1 MAVNATPQDITCFG
15 LSNGSIAPTVTG
27 GTPTYTYAWV
37 ASGGGVL
44 NLSPTV
50 LTQTGLVPGDYELTV
65 TDGSGCEIVET
76 WTIDEAPP
84 ALVMNL
90 TPTDPLCYN
99 GTDGSILVTVNGG
112 TPNYTLTGAL
122 PLTTQT
128 ITPTGPGTN
137 THLYSSL
144 GSGSY
149 TVTVTDA
156 NGCTQQQ
163 TQVLNNPVLLSVTAT
178 TTPPSCNGNSNGTI
192 VLTATGGTGTLTYS
206 TVPATGS
213 GTALSGTPLT
223 ISNVSAGTYQVVVV
237 DGSGCQ
243 ATVNVVVSEPTPLVI
258 TETTTQISCNGA
270 NDGGISI
277 VPSGGTPG
285 AGGYTYGWTSTPPGY
300 SSSSGSISGLAPG
313 TYVLVMTD
321 GNGCTATETY
331 TITEPPVLDLQALIT
346 DGINC
351 FGQTGEITA
360 TVTGGTANYTLTGI
374 GGNQALTAANPSHVY
389 TGLTAGT
396 YTITVTDSKGCTD
409 VQTVVLTQPNL
420 LTLSASSPG
429 ILCNGGTASV
439 TLTPSGGTPSYVY
452 SGSST
457 LGLVHGTYSYT
468 VTDAGGCTANTTIT
482 ITEPSALVVTAV
494 VGTPIPCSGGQGTV
508 IVSAVGGTPVYSG
521 IGTFTVSAGTHTFT
535 VTDQNGCT
543 NSATI
548 TVNQPNPLVATA
560 SIVTQILCYGG
571 LGVIE
576 VIASGG
582 TPSYTGTGN
591 FNVSEGTY
599 TYTIT
604 DANNCTAQDVITIT
618 EPTPIVVTPVLT
630 APILC
635 NGGTGSVTVSATGG
649 TPSYASGI
657 GVFPVTAGPSQVFTV
672 VDANGCTGSATLT
685 ITQPDLLTAT
695 AVINAPISCNG
706 GTTTITVSANGGT
719 PNYSGTGTFT
729 VSAGPYSYTV
739 TDANGC
745 QVTVTGTVV
754 QPSPLA
760 VNATPQDITCFGLNN
775 GSIAP
780 AVSGGTPGYTFV
792 WTGTDFLGNPISF
805 GDNTLQNQFGLGA
818 GSYSVQVT
826 DLNGCVL
833 NSITWNI
840 TDPLS
845 SPTIQNINTQ
855 PINCFG
861 GNTGSIS
868 FIANGGTPGYNVELD
883 NVLLGN
889 IPNAG
894 GIFNIPNL
902 TAGNYTLE
910 IIDNNGCVS
919 SQAITLIQ
927 PNTALSVVND
937 SVHNVTC
944 NGLNTGAIF
953 NTVTGGTAP
962 YSYFW
967 SVVGGVG
974 GPIPPGQ
981 VAAQDPQGIPDGYYQ
996 VTVTDVY
1003 GCDTSLIVQIIEPDQ
1018 ITIGWQD
1025 SGPLCD
1031 GNSLGFI
1038 NLQILGGT
1046 QNANAPIYNTSWQ
1059 WAPLQNPGINCSATN
1074 IPNNTFSPSSL
1085 TCGIYTVTVTDANGC
1100 TAQYTDSIII
1110 TPTPFQANFTSTNIQ
1125 CFGQTNGSI
1134 SVTPTTGTAPFDVVI
1149 TPGVGPAINPPG
1161 AEIFAVNNSYSANNL
1176 APGTYLVTI
1185 TDNNGCQD
1193 IETVTITAPQSPIT
1207 ASISPVNVSCF
1218 GGNNGSFS
1226 VAILGGT
1233 GPFSLNVDPAGVIPA
1248 FTTSPPSVSGL
1259 TANSYSV
1266 TVLDVNQCASN
1277 PVTVVINQPAPITAI
1292 ITGTPI
1298 NCFGD
1303 CSAGI
1308 SAAVS
1313 GGTIPYTYQWTS
1325 GANSWNTPNINNLC
1339 AGNYQFSMTDANG
1352 CPYNSS
1358 YNITQPPSSLVVNIL
1373 DTVDVSCYG
1382 ANDGE
1387 IIIAINGG
1395 TANYTVT
1402 LGAASQTIDP
1412 NLDNTATFSNLSP
1425 GVYVLT
1431 VTDALG
1437 CVETINFDVDTPPAL
1452 TLNVVPTNILCAG
1465 QNTGA
1470 LLITANGGEPSLSYV
1485 ITGPTPSSGFY
1496 PPPANPIPSLSAG
1509 SYTVVVTDANGCS
1522 ITVSTN
1528 ITVPNPIQ
1536 IVEQVIPVNCHG
1548 QATGQ
1553 IIPTVTGG
1561 AGGYTYSWVASYGG
1575 VLTAGAS
1582 AASQLNIPAGTYQFT
1597 VTDAN
1602 NCQLT
1607 ETYVVTEP
1615 QFPLSASIVQ
1625 PITHV
1630 NCANAGNGQITIAIS
1645 GGTPTYTVN
1654 GGAPVIGNTAIFPN
1668 LSGGSYSFTVTDING
1683 CQVQLN
1689 QLITEPAPLTL
1700 GISSTNVLCF
1710 GASTGALEFT
1720 TSGGTAPI
1728 NYNIVGPPNSS
1739 GTIPSSSLTT
1749 TQVGTPAAGILPAGN
1764 YAVNIIDANGC
1775 TNTISTTITQPQPI
1789 VVQGTVTPILCFGQG
1804 AGAISTTTSGG
1815 VPPYTYLWSNSNPTP
1830 NITGVPAGPYTLT
1843 VTDANGCTNIQNFA
1857 INQPIS
1863 ALSMNLTTPV
1873 NISCNGAND
1882 GSVQVT
1888 ASGGTAGYQVT
1899 YQRTTPPGP
1908 LVSPAGVEIP
1918 LSGGSYT
1925 VNNLS
1930 AGNYTL
1936 TVVDANGCSTQNT
1949 FTITEPPAFG
1959 ATVSAN
1965 TILCNPGNTGV
1976 LTITTPPGSYPVT
1989 YVINGPGGPY
1999 SGNINTSPFYYPN
2012 PLGNPGLPGGS
2023 YTIDLTYNNGLCTQQ
2038 LSATINQPANPITVI
2053 PTITNVPCAGVNS
2066 GSICLNVTGGT
2077 GPYSY
2082 AWSIPGN
2089 TSCQNNLA
2097 PGTYNVTVT
2106 DANNC
2111 PLPNTFTISG
2121 PVSPLVADSSFTNVL
2136 CWSESTGTITITANG
2151 GSPSYTLTSA
2161 TLLPASTTINL
2172 TGGTYQY
2179 TNVAAG
2185 THTVLITDAN
2195 GCTDSETIT
2204 ITQPQNPV
2212 NVVNLTAT
2220 DVQCYGDMN
2229 GSIAF
2234 NVTGGTSPYTVVW
2247 SAIGLSAVCSVPAST
2262 VTNTGIISA
2271 TGLCQGSYSVNI
2283 TDLNGCPY
2291 SFAQSII
2298 APNLPLTA
2306 SATQTNIL
2314 CHGQCTGIA
2323 TTVPSGGTAPY
2334 QHSWSNGQTT
2344 PSITGLCIGDY
2355 YDTITDA
2362 NGCEI
2367 IVQFS
2372 ITAPAQPM
2380 VVTITDIDVDCF
2392 DNASG
2397 SITVSATGGTP
2408 GYNVS
2413 WTPGPPFPVAG
2424 LELANSGDLY
2434 IIPGL
2439 LAGTYSITVADLN
2452 NCPFTQ
2458 NVIISQPPALTYNVA
2473 SANVTCNGASNGSIN
2488 VTVNGGVLPYTY
2500 LWNSTAGA
2508 PCSIPINQANA
2519 TGLCPGIYDVLV
2531 TDANGCQINTGGTI
2545 TEPDLLVISV
2555 VNDTVYCLPGTG
2567 GSQAN
2572 VSGGTPSYT
2581 INWQNASGTN
2591 IGTGLSLGNL
2601 APGVYNAVVVDAN
2614 GCQNTA
2620 PFNIIG
2626 PAAPLTAVISHT
2638 NESCTNNNDGTIT
2651 IIPNGGTAPFVISG
2665 SPWNGSPNVAVSGG
2679 NAVSNNMVAGSYIYT
2694 ITDAYLCQITVSTTI
2709 TQPTYLQV
2717 ALQVTNVTCHNA
2729 NNGIIQI
2736 TPSGSVPNYTVTWIS
2751 GPNSGPCALPVT
2763 SIISAATSFNN
2774 LCPGVYVFSVTD
2786 ANGCDTTLSATIIEP
2801 QPLALITTANDD
2813 PCNDAICQGSA
2824 GVSVT
2829 GGTAPYTYLWTG
2841 GANTSSV
2848 GQLCVGAYSVT
2859 VTDANGCTQLAS
2871 VTINQPA
2878 QALSANVTT
2887 TDETCNGLGNGTIT
2901 VSPSGGT
2908 APYTILGITNP
2919 WGGAPSVNFAGGTS
2933 TWTAVS
2939 AGIYQVEITDANGC
2953 QIIVSGIVTE
2963 PTPLAVAVTP
2973 VDVTCF
2979 GANNGYV
2986 ELGITGATPSYT
2998 INWINGPNNGACI
3011 LPLNQNILAGPSPNY
3026 TSSGLCPGVYDVVIA
3041 DANGCDDTLSF
3052 TINQPPAIILTVDS
3066 VAVLCHGDS
3075 SGQASVLAI
3084 GGTPGYTYNWTNVIG
3099 NFVIP
3104 FPTNDTIGSPAHPN
3118 GIPIGTYQVT
3128 VTDANGC
3135 TAVETVNI
3143 NQPSTPLLALIDHT
3157 DELCFPVP
3165 NQASTGTIT
3174 IGANGGTGPYN
3185 IIWNNLVWT
3194 GPSTIVA
3201 QSMLPPNPISGQ
3213 TMTGVASNLAG
3224 APYVFTVMDFHG
3236 CTSTVSVIVGSPAAL
3251 SVITTP
3257 TNILCNGNND
3267 GAINVA
3273 PSGGVSPYNINWI
3286 SGPTGPGCVLPVTLT
3301 TNNNVSTP
3309 PSLCPGTYVMDI
3321 VDANGCVLSTS
3332 ETILEPANPV
3342 NIIYSENHVLCYGE
3356 FSGEITTQVSG
3367 GTGPY
3372 TYSWSTISTWNIVPY
3387 AVPFPTNPN
3396 QGSPNHPFGL
3406 PAGTYMV
3413 TVNDANG
3420 NSGGCYDEVIITIT
3434 QPATPV
3440 SGSLTPHAVDC
3451 NSNATG
3457 SIDITASGGVGPY
3470 AVTRNNNPIGTIL
3483 LPGGTITETGLIAG
3497 NYTYVITDANGCSI
3511 TLTTIVSQPAPLV
3524 VSLNNVVD
3532 VSCIPGSF
3540 NGQIDLSVVG
3550 GNSYYSYNWIT
3561 AALPPFPLPLTT
3573 PVGGPSVSNLYPGI
3587 YTVTVT
3593 DLLGCQSTL
3602 QVTVNQFPG
3611 FTVTS
3616 TIGDVQC
3623 HGDQTGSINLQLN
3636 GGIPNFTFQ
3645 WTGPNGYTSIFQNI
3659 IGLGVGQYNVIVTD
3673 GAGCVV
3679 PLVATIS
3686 EPSSALTSTYV
3697 SSNVACYGD
3706 NSGSISIT
3714 ATGGTPFAGPNP
3726 YTYDWYL
3733 NGLFLSTAQSLTNLF
3748 PGIYVC
3754 HITDANG
3761 CILTEQVEITQ
3772 PLTALTYLV
3781 NTTDVTCYGGS
3792 NGAIDITVSG
3802 GTGAPY
3808 SLLWNTG
3815 ETTEDLANLSA
3826 GTYTLTITDAGPCV
3840 VTTAPITIIQPTP
3853 IVITPSILNVGCHGD
3868 ASGMITTQVSGGT
3881 VSISAG
3887 YTYLWSTV
3895 NGVIPAGQSTLPN
3908 IGSTT
3913 HPFGLTPGN
3922 YNLVVTDANGCTS
3935 SLVATVIQ
3943 PLAPLYIA
3951 STYTNVDCFGD
3962 SSGSISVYAEGGTLP
3977 YNVSWS
3983 GTVAGDPFG
3992 FEILSNPGTYTIS
4005 SLPAGTYNFQVVDQ
4019 NGCSLAG
4026 GAVITQNSLI
4036 DTVNTAIDSIFCAN
4050 SSDGFISVSITGG
4063 IPNALGAPYTIVWA
4077 GVDASG
4083 NAIPMLF
4090 TTIAGNTTTTSNL
4103 VAGTYTLTVTDAIN
4117 CTRTFTYVMTEIV
4130 VSLSNVVDNDILCK
4144 GQCTG
4149 EIEFEPIG
4157 GNANYTVS
4165 VFPIGQPAANTITI
4179 TEQDLQGSATGI
4191 FSLGGLCPGQYY
4203 VLITDANNCSS
4214 NTPAITI
4221 TEPSTVF
4228 SPSVNVISNS
4238 GCNDNAGILNV
4249 QVMGGTPGY
4258 NVAWHNITDPNIV
4271 SPAGTEINQSPGN
4284 YLITGLSSGLIEV
4297 LVTDNVGCEIVDT
4310 VEIDDTEVTFA
4321 NFTAVDS
4328 AGCGP
4333 FLAQFT
4339 NLSLGENLS
4348 YFWSFGNGQ
4357 TSTEENPS
4365 VTFDVGGPYDV
4376 TLTVT
4381 NAFGCV
4387 STMVESGYIVSY
4399 ASPNAAFT
4407 IASTGVD
4414 YYSGLVEFIN
4424 NSVNAQFYTWDFGHL
4439 SNGSTEVNPTYYYP
4453 QWTEGDYI
4461 VTLVATDTNGCND
4474 QAQLLISSS
4483 ETVRLNVPNTVTID
4497 DNGLNEL
4504 FFPVFSN
4511 FEEILN
4517 FKLEIF
4523 NRWGELIF
4531 DTKDIQGG
4539 WNGTYNGVAVQSGTY
4554 TWKVTYK
4561 DLEGFDYQAVGHVNV
4576 LR

>member
-1 MAVNATPQDITCFG
+1 MIPEPTPI
-15 LSNGSIAPTVTG
+15 
-27 GTPTYTYAWV
+27 
-37 ASGGGVL
+37 
-44 NLSPTV
+44 
-50 LTQTGLVPGDYELTV
+50 
-65 TDGSGCEIVET
+65 
-76 WTIDEAPP
+76 
-84 ALVMNL
+84 
-90 TPTDPLCYN
+90 
-99 GTDGSILVTVNGG
+99 
-112 TPNYTLTGAL
+112 
-122 PLTTQT
+122 
-128 ITPTGPGTN
+128 
-137 THLYSSL
+137 
-144 GSGSY
+144 
-149 TVTVTDA
+149 
-156 NGCTQQQ
+156 
-163 TQVLNNPVLLSVTAT
+163 
-178 TTPPSCNGNSNGTI
+178 
-192 VLTATGGTGTLTYS
+192 
-206 TVPATGS
+206 
-213 GTALSGTPLT
+213 
-223 ISNVSAGTYQVVVV
+223 NVSATLT
-237 DGSGCQ
+237 S
-243 ATVNVVVSEPTPLVI
+243 P
-258 TETTTQISCNGA
+258 ISCNG
-270 NDGGISI
+270 
-277 VPSGGTPG
+277 
-285 AGGYTYGWTSTPPGY
+285 
-300 SSSSGSISGLAPG
+300 
-313 TYVLVMTD
+313 
-321 GNGCTATETY
+321 
-331 TITEPPVLDLQALIT
+331 
-346 DGINC
+346 
-351 FGQTGEITA
+351 
-360 TVTGGTANYTLTGI
+360 
-374 GGNQALTAANPSHVY
+374 
-389 TGLTAGT
+389 
-396 YTITVTDSKGCTD
+396 
-409 VQTVVLTQPNL
+409 
-420 LTLSASSPG
+420 
-429 ILCNGGTASV
+429 
-439 TLTPSGGTPSYVY
+439 
-452 SGSST
+452 
-457 LGLVHGTYSYT
+457 
-468 VTDAGGCTANTTIT
+468 
-482 ITEPSALVVTAV
+482 
-494 VGTPIPCSGGQGTV
+494 GQGQV
-508 IVSAVGGTPVYSG
+508 
-521 IGTFTVSAGTHTFT
+521 TVSA
-535 VTDQNGCT
+535 N
-543 NSATI
+543 
-548 TVNQPNPLVATA
+548 
-560 SIVTQILCYGG
+560 
-571 LGVIE
+571 
-576 VIASGG
+576 GG
-582 TPSYTGTGN
+582 TPSYTSGVGTFPVTAGPN
-591 FNVSEGTY
+591 QVFTVLDTNG
-599 TYTIT
+599 
-604 DANNCTAQDVITIT
+604 CTGSDTITIT
-618 EPTPIVVTPVLT
+618 QPSLLSASVVQNN
-630 APILC
+630 PILC
-635 NGGTGSVTVSATGG
+635 HGDTTTVTVTASGG
-649 TPSYASGI
+649 TPNYSGI
-657 GVFPVTAGPSQVFTV
+657 GVFPVTV
-672 VDANGCTGSATLT
+672 
-685 ITQPDLLTAT
+685 
-695 AVINAPISCNG
+695 
-706 GTTTITVSANGGT
+706 GTH
-719 PNYSGTGTFT
+719 TF
-729 VSAGPYSYTV
+729 VV

-745 QVTVTGTVV
+745 EDSVTITIT
-754 QPSPLA
+754 QPNALSVSALPL
-760 VNATPQDITCFGLNN
+760 QITCFGLNN

-780 AVSGGTPGYTFV
+780 VVTGGTPVYAFA
-792 WTGTDFLGNPISF
+792 WSGTDFSGNPISF
-805 GDNTLQNQFGLGA
+805 GDSTLQNQFGLGA
-818 GSYSVQVT
+818 GNYIVQVT

-833 NSITWNI
+833 SSTTWSITN
-840 TDPLS
+840 PLS
-845 SPTIQNINTQ
+845 SPTIQNVNTQ
-855 PINCFG
+855 PINCFA

-868 FIANGGTPGYNVELD
+868 FIANGGTPGYNVELN
-883 NVLLGN
+883 NVLVGT
-889 IPNAG
+889 IPSAG
-894 GIFNIPNL
+894 LPFIIPNL

-910 IIDNNGCVS
+910 IIDNNGCIG
-919 SQAITLIQ
+919 SQAMTLSQ
-927 PNTALSVVND
+927 PNAALSAVND

-944 NGLNTGAIF
+944 NGLSTGAVF

-974 GPIPPGQ
+974 GPIPPAQ
-981 VAAQDPQGIPDGYYQ
+981 VAAQDPQGIPAGYYQ

-1003 GCDTSLIVQIIEPDQ
+1003 GCDTSLIVQVIEPNQ
-1018 ITIGWQD
+1018 IDIVWTD

-1038 NLQILGGT
+1038 NLQLSGGT
-1046 QNANAPIYNTSWQ
+1046 ANVNSPLYNTAWT

-1100 TAQYTDSIII
+1100 TAQYTDSIVI

-1134 SVTPTTGTAPFDVVI
+1134 TVTPTTGTAPFDVVI
-1149 TPGVGPAINPPG
+1149 TPGVGPVINPPG
-1161 AEIFAVNNSYSANNL
+1161 TEIFAVNNSYSANNL
-1176 APGTYLVTI
+1176 APGTYFVTI

-1193 IETVTITAPQSPIT
+1193 DATITITAPQSPIV
-1207 ASISPVNVSCF
+1207 ASILSPVDVSCF
-1218 GGNNGSFS
+1218 GDNDGSFI
-1226 VAILGGT
+1226 VGINGGT
-1233 GPFSLNVDPAGVIPA
+1233 APYTINVDPVGAA
-1248 FTTSPPSVSGL
+1248 PPFSTNLNQVSNL
-1259 TANSYSV
+1259 SANSYSV
-1266 TVLDVNQCASN
+1266 TVLDVNQCASAA
-1277 PVTVVINQPAPITAI
+1277 VTAIINQPAALQAT
-1292 ITGTPI
+1292 ITGSTI
-1298 NCFGD
+1298 NCFGE
-1303 CSAGI
+1303 CNGGIAAG
-1308 SAAVS
+1308 VS
-1313 GGTIPYTYQWTS
+1313 GGTSPYNYQWTS
-1325 GANSWNTPNINNLC
+1325 AANTWSTQNISGLC
-1339 AGNYQFSMTDANG
+1339 AGSYQFNVTDANG
-1352 CPYNSS
+1352 CVLNDS
-1358 YNITQPPSSLVVNIL
+1358 YTITQPPSSLVVNVL

-1402 LGAASQTIDP
+1402 LGGASQTIDP

-1431 VTDALG
+1431 VTDSLG

-1465 QNTGA
+1465 QNTGE
-1470 LLITANGGEPSLSYV
+1470 LLLTLNGGEPTLSYV
-1485 ITGPTPSSGFY
+1485 ISGPTPSNGIIIGGV
-1496 PPPANPIPSLSAG
+1496 PLQIGGAINPPSLAPG
-1509 SYTVVVTDANGCS
+1509 VYTVVVTDVNGCTSTVSSTISVPSPLQITES
-1522 ITVSTN
+1522 ITNVLCQGLS
-1528 ITVPNPIQ
+1528 
-1536 IVEQVIPVNCHG
+1536 
-1548 QATGQ
+1548 TGQ
-1553 IIPTVTGG
+1553 ITTTVSGG
-1561 AGGYTYSWVASYGG
+1561 AGGYIYSWVASNGG
-1575 VLTAGAS
+1575 VLTSGAS
-1582 AASQLNIPAGTYQFT
+1582 STSQINIPDGTYQLT

-1602 NCQLT
+1602 NCSLQ
-1607 ETYVVTEP
+1607 EIYVVTEP
-1615 QFPLSASIVQ
+1615 QLPL
-1625 PITHV
+1625 
-1630 NCANAGNGQITIAIS
+1630 NAVVSSFTNVTCGNLSNGQITIAIT
-1645 GGTPTYTVN
+1645 GGTPNYNINGIGATVVVN
-1654 GGAPVIGNTAIFPN
+1654 PGIGNTHQFSS
-1668 LSGGSYSFTVTDING
+1668 LSGGNYVLTVTDSNG
-1683 CQVQLN
+1683 CAVN
-1689 QLITEPAPLTL
+1689 VNHTITQPSPLSL

-1739 GTIPSSSLTT
+1739 GTIPTSSLTT
-1749 TQVGTPAAGILPAGN
+1749 TQVGTPVAGILPAGN
-1764 YAVNIIDANGC
+1764 YTVNIIDANGC
-1775 TNTISTTITQPQPI
+1775 TNSISTTITQPNPI
-1789 VVQGTVTPILCFGQG
+1789 LVTPTITNILCFGQG
-1804 AGAISTTTSGG
+1804 AGAISTTTTGG
-1815 VPPYTYLWSNSNPTP
+1815 VPPYTYLWSNSAITP
-1830 NITGVPAGPYTLT
+1830 NITGVPAGSYTLT
-1843 VTDANGCTNIQNFA
+1843 VTDANLCTNVQTLA
-1857 INQPIS
+1857 ITEPPL
-1863 ALSMNLTTPV
+1863 ALSASLSTPV

-1888 ASGGTAGYQVT
+1888 VSGGTAGYQVT

-1908 LVSPAGVEIP
+1908 VVSPAGVEIP
-1918 LSGGSYT
+1918 LSGGTYPIT
-1925 VNNLS
+1925 GLS
-1930 AGNYTL
+1930 AGNYTV
-1936 TVVDANGCSTQNT
+1936 TVVDDNGCTTNQLFS
-1949 FTITEPPAFG
+1949 ITEPPAFG

-1976 LTITTPPGSYPVT
+1976 LTINTPPGSYPVT

-1999 SGNINTSPFYYPN
+1999 SGNINTSPF
-2012 PLGNPGLPGGS
+2012 PLNGLPGGTYNIS
-2023 YTIDLTYNNGLCTQQ
+2023 LTYNNGLCSQE
-2038 LSATINQPANPITVI
+2038 LSATIAQPLNPIAVANSVTDVL
-2053 PTITNVPCAGVNS
+2053 CAGVNS
-2066 GSICLNVTGGT
+2066 GSICLTVTGGT
-2077 GPYSY
+2077 GPYAY

-2097 PGTYNVTVT
+2097 PGTYSVTVT

-2111 PLPNTFTISG
+2111 SVPNTYTISG

-2136 CWSESTGTITITANG
+2136 CLGQNNGTITITTNG
-2151 GSPSYTLTSA
+2151 GSPIYTLTSA
-2161 TLLPASTTINL
+2161 TLTPASTTINL
-2172 TGGTYQY
+2172 TGGSYQY

-2185 THTVLITDAN
+2185 THVVLITDNN

-2204 ITQPQNPV
+2204 ITQPQNP
-2212 NVVNLTAT
+2212 LTANNINVS

-2234 NVTGGTSPYTVVW
+2234 NVTGGTAPYTVSW
-2247 SAIGLSAVCSVPAST
+2247 SAIGLPAICAVPAST
-2262 VTNTGIISA
+2262 VSNSGIINE
-2271 TGLCQGSYSVNI
+2271 TGLCQGNYTVNI
-2283 TDLNGCPY
+2283 TDLNNCTY
-2291 SFAQSII
+2291 SFAQSIV
-2298 APNLPLTA
+2298 APSTPLTA

-2334 QHSWSNGQTT
+2334 QHAWSNGQTT
-2344 PSITGLCIGDY
+2344 PSISSLCIGDY

-2392 DNASG
+2392 DNATG

-2439 LAGTYSITVADLN
+2439 LAGTYSITVEDLN

-2458 NVIISQPPALTYNVA
+2458 NVIISQPAALTYNVA
-2473 SANVTCNGASNGSIN
+2473 STNVTCNGASNGSIN

-2508 PCSIPINQANA
+2508 PCSIPINQTNA
-2519 TGLCPGIYDVLV
+2519 SGLCPGIYDVLV

-2567 GSQAN
+2567 GSQAV
-2572 VSGGTPSYT
+2572 VSGGTPVYT
-2581 INWQNASGTN
+2581 INWQNVSGTN
-2591 IGTGLSLGNL
+2591 IGNGLSISNL

-2626 PAAPLTAVISHT
+2626 PAAPLTAQITHT
-2638 NESCTNNNDGTIT
+2638 NETCTNNNDGTIT
-2651 IIPNGGTAPFVISG
+2651 IIPSGGTAPFVITG

-2679 NAVSNNMVAGSYIYT
+2679 NAVSNNMVAGSYTYT
-2694 ITDAYLCQITVSTTI
+2694 ITDAYGCQITASTTI

-2717 ALQVTNVTCHNA
+2717 ALQVTNVTCHNS

-2751 GPNSGPCALPVT
+2751 GPNTGPCALPVT
-2763 SIISAATSFNN
+2763 SIISGATSVNN
-2774 LCPGVYVFSVTD
+2774 LCPGVYVFTVTD
-2786 ANGCDTTLSATIIEP
+2786 ANGCDTTLSATITEP

-2829 GGTAPYTYLWTG
+2829 GGTAPYTYLWPG
-2841 GANTSSV
+2841 GASTSSV
-2848 GQLCVGAYSVT
+2848 GQLCVGVYSVT

-2878 QALSANVTT
+2878 QALSALVTT
-2887 TDETCNGLGNGTIT
+2887 TNETCNGLGNGTIT

-2953 QIIVSGIVTE
+2953 QIIVSGTVTE

-3052 TINQPPAIILTVDS
+3052 IINQPPAIILTVDS

-3084 GGTPGYTYNWTNVIG
+3084 GGIPGYTYNWTNLNG

-3104 FPTNDTIGSPAHPN
+3104 FPTNDTIGSSTHPN
-3118 GIPIGTYQVT
+3118 GIPTGTYEVT

-3143 NQPSTPLLALIDHT
+3143 NQPATPLLSLIDHT

-3165 NQASTGTIT
+3165 NQASTGTISV
-3174 IGANGGTGPYN
+3174 GANGGTGPYT
-3185 IIWNNLVWT
+3185 ISGNNFVWT
-3194 GPSTIVA
+3194 GPGTIVA
-3201 QSMLPPNPISGQ
+3201 PSMIPFNPLTGQ
-3213 TMTGVASNLAG
+3213 TMTGVGANLAG
-3224 APYVFTVMDFHG
+3224 TFYIVTVTDYHG
-3236 CTSTVSVIVGSPAAL
+3236 CTSTDSVIVGSPAAL
-3251 SVITTP
+3251 SVLTTP

-3267 GAINVA
+3267 GVINVA
-3273 PSGGVSPYNINWI
+3273 PGGGVSPYTINWLSSPI
-3286 SGPTGPGCVLPVTLT
+3286 GPGCVLPVTLT
-3301 TNNNVSTP
+3301 TSTNVSTQNT
-3309 PSLCPGTYVMDI
+3309 LCPGVYLIEV
-3321 VDANGCVLSTS
+3321 VDANGCVDTVV
-3332 ETILEPANPV
+3332 EAITEPAPL
-3342 NIIYSENHVLCYGE
+3342 NITYSLNDVLCYGDS
-3356 FSGEITTQVSG
+3356 SGVINTQVSG

-3372 TYSWSTISTWNIVPY
+3372 TYAWSTVSTWNGAPY
-3387 AVPFPTNPN
+3387 AIPFPTNTN
-3396 QGSPNHPFGL
+3396 QGSLIHPFGL

-3413 TVNDANG
+3413 TVTDANG
-3420 NSGGCYDEVIITIT
+3420 NTGGCTDVAVITIT

-3440 SGSLTPHAVDC
+3440 AGALTPYPVDC

-3497 NYTYVITDANGCSI
+3497 NYTYVITDTNGCTI
-3511 TLTTIVSQPAPLV
+3511 TLTTIVSQPAPLIV
-3524 VSLNNVVD
+3524 TLNNVVD
-3532 VSCIPGSF
+3532 VSCVPGSF
-3540 NGQIDLSVVG
+3540 DGSIDLTVVG
-3550 GNSYYSYNWIT
+3550 GNSYYSYNWTT
-3561 AALPPFPLPLTT
+3561 AALPPFPIPLTT
-3573 PVGGPSVSNLYPGI
+3573 PVGGPSVSNLYPGV

-3593 DLLGCQSTL
+3593 DLLGCQDSL
-3602 QVTVNQFPG
+3602 QVTVNQYPG

-3616 TIGDVQC
+3616 TVGDVQC
-3623 HGDQTGSINLQLN
+3623 YGNNTGSINLLLN
-3636 GGIPNFTFQ
+3636 GGTPNFTFQ
-3645 WTGPNGYTSIFQNI
+3645 WTGPNGYNSVFQNI
-3659 IGLGVGQYNVIVTD
+3659 NNLYVGQYTVTVTD

-3679 PLVATIS
+3679 PLVATVS

-3726 YTYDWYL
+3726 YTYDWYF
-3733 NGLFLSTAQSLTNLF
+3733 NSTTLPPFNTTQTISNLVA
-3748 PGIYVC
+3748 GVYICVV
-3754 HITDANG
+3754 TDANG
-3761 CILTEQVEITQ
+3761 CQDTQQVVITQ
-3772 PLTALTYLV
+3772 PATALTYSV
-3781 NTTDVTCYGGS
+3781 ITTDVTCFGGS

-3826 GTYTLTITDAGPCV
+3826 GTYTLTITDAGPCI

-3853 IVITPSILNVGCHGD
+3853 IVITPSILNVACHGD
-3868 ASGMITTQVSGGT
+3868 SSGMITTQVSGGT
-3881 VSISAG
+3881 VNISAG

-3895 NGVIPAGQSTLPN
+3895 NGSIPAGQSTLPN

-3913 HPFGLTPGN
+3913 PPFGLIPGD
-3922 YNLVVTDANGCTS
+3922 YSLLVTDANGCTS

-3943 PLAPLYIA
+3943 PVAPLYIA

-3962 SSGSISVYAEGGTLP
+3962 SSGTINVYAEGGTLP

-3992 FEILSNPGTYTIS
+3992 FEILSNPGTYIIS

-4036 DTVNTAIDSIFCAN
+4036 DTVNTVIDSVFCAN

-4063 IPNALGAPYTIVWA
+4063 IPNAIGAPYTIVWA

-4149 EIEFEPIG
+4149 EIEFVPTG
-4157 GNANYTVS
+4157 GDAIYTVS

-4258 NVAWHNITDPNIV
+4258 NVAWHNITDPNII
-4271 SPAGTEINQSPGN
+4271 SPVGTEINQSPGN

-4381 NAFGCV
+4381 NAFGCI

-4407 IASTGVD
+4407 IAGTGVD

-4539 WNGTYNGVAVQSGTY
+4539 WNGTHNGVAVQSGTY

-4561 DLEGFDYQAVGHVNV
+4561 DLDGFDYQAVGHINV

>member
-1 MAVNATPQDITCFG
+1 LLAATAVITSPIGCHG
-15 LSNGSIAPTVTG
+15 GQAVVSVT
-27 GTPTYTYAWV
+27 
-37 ASGGGVL
+37 ASGG
-44 NLSPTV
+44 T
-50 LTQTGLVPGDYELTV
+50 
-65 TDGSGCEIVET
+65 
-76 WTIDEAPP
+76 A
-84 ALVMNL
+84 
-90 TPTDPLCYN
+90 
-99 GTDGSILVTVNGG
+99 
-112 TPNYTLTGAL
+112 
-122 PLTTQT
+122 
-128 ITPTGPGTN
+128 
-137 THLYSSL
+137 
-144 GSGSY
+144 SY
-149 TVTVTDA
+149 T
-156 NGCTQQQ
+156 GI
-163 TQVLNNPVLLSVTAT
+163 
-178 TTPPSCNGNSNGTI
+178 GNF
-192 VLTATGGTGTLTYS
+192 
-206 TVPATGS
+206 
-213 GTALSGTPLT
+213 
-223 ISNVSAGTYQVVVV
+223 NVSAGTY
-237 DGSGCQ
+237 
-243 ATVNVVVSEPTPLVI
+243 TYP
-258 TETTTQISCNGA
+258 IS
-270 NDGGISI
+270 D
-277 VPSGGTPG
+277 T
-285 AGGYTYGWTSTPPGY
+285 
-300 SSSSGSISGLAPG
+300 
-313 TYVLVMTD
+313 
-321 GNGCTATETY
+321 NGCSA
-331 TITEPPVLDLQALIT
+331 QA
-346 DGINC
+346 
-351 FGQTGEITA
+351 
-360 TVTGGTANYTLTGI
+360 
-374 GGNQALTAANPSHVY
+374 
-389 TGLTAGT
+389 
-396 YTITVTDSKGCTD
+396 
-409 VQTVVLTQPNL
+409 
-420 LTLSASSPG
+420 
-429 ILCNGGTASV
+429 
-439 TLTPSGGTPSYVY
+439 
-452 SGSST
+452 
-457 LGLVHGTYSYT
+457 
-468 VTDAGGCTANTTIT
+468 
-482 ITEPSALVVTAV
+482 
-494 VGTPIPCSGGQGTV
+494 
-508 IVSAVGGTPVYSG
+508 
-521 IGTFTVSAGTHTFT
+521 
-535 VTDQNGCT
+535 
-543 NSATI
+543 
-548 TVNQPNPLVATA
+548 
-560 SIVTQILCYGG
+560 
-571 LGVIE
+571 
-576 VIASGG
+576 
-582 TPSYTGTGN
+582 
-591 FNVSEGTY
+591 
-599 TYTIT
+599 
-604 DANNCTAQDVITIT
+604 VITIT
-618 EPTPIVVTPVLT
+618 EPTPINVSATLT
-630 APILC
+630 NPISC
-635 NGGTGSVTVSATGG
+635 NGGQGQVTVSANGG

-657 GVFPVTAGPSQVFTV
+657 GIFPVTAGPNQVFTV
-672 VDANGCTGSATLT
+672 VDTNGCTGSDTIT
-685 ITQPDLLTAT
+685 ITQPTMLSAS
-695 AVINAPISCNG
+695 VVQNNPILCHG
-706 GTTTITVSANGGT
+706 DTTTVTVTASGGT
-719 PNYSGTGTFT
+719 PNYSGIGVFPVTVGTHTF
-729 VSAGPYSYTV
+729 VV

-745 QVTVTGTVV
+745 EDSVTITIT
-754 QPSPLA
+754 QPNALS
-760 VNATPQDITCFGLNN
+760 VSATPQQITCFGLNN
-775 GSIAP
+775 GSISP

-792 WTGTDFLGNPISF
+792 WSGTDFSGNPISF

-826 DLNGCVL
+826 DFNGCIL
-833 NSITWNI
+833 NSVSWSITN
-840 TDPLS
+840 PLT
-845 SPTIQNINTQ
+845 SPSIQNINVQ
-855 PINCFG
+855 NVNCFG
-861 GNTGSIS
+861 NNTGSIS
-868 FIANGGTPGYNVELD
+868 FLATGGTPDYDVNLD
-883 NVLLGN
+883 GILQGN
-889 IPNAG
+889 IPTSG
-894 GIFNIPNL
+894 GTLTITSL
-902 TAGNYTLE
+902 TAGTYILE
-910 IIDNNGCVS
+910 IIDNNGCVDTEP
-919 SQAITLIQ
+919 ITITQ
-927 PNTALSVVND
+927 PNSAVVAVVD
-937 SVHNVTC
+937 SVNNVSC
-944 NGLNTGAIF
+944 NGLSDGDIF
-953 NTVTGGTAP
+953 ATISGGTAP

-974 GPIPPGQ
+974 GPIPAGEI
-981 VAAQDPQGIPDGYYQ
+981 ASEDPQGLPDGNYQLLVMDALGCTTTVITQ
-996 VTVTDVY
+996 VTEPTPIN
-1003 GCDTSLIVQIIEPDQ
+1003 IV
-1018 ITIGWQD
+1018 WQD

-1038 NLQILGGT
+1038 NLQLSGGT
-1046 QNANAPIYNTSWQ
+1046 PNANSPLYNTSWV

-1125 CFGQTNGSI
+1125 CFGQTDGTI
-1134 SVTPTTGTAPFDVVI
+1134 TVTPTTGTAPFDVVI
-1149 TPGVGPAINPPG
+1149 TPSGGVAINPPG

-1176 APGTYLVTI
+1176 PPDAYLVTI

-1193 IETVTITAPQSPIT
+1193 DTTITITAPQSPIV
-1207 ASISPVNVSCF
+1207 ASILSPVDVSCF
-1218 GGNNGSFS
+1218 GDNDGSFI
-1226 VAILGGT
+1226 VGINGGT
-1233 GPFSLNVDPAGVIPA
+1233 APYTINVDPVGVA
-1248 FTTSPPSVSGL
+1248 PPFSTNLNQVSNL
-1259 TANSYSV
+1259 SANSYSV
-1266 TVLDVNQCASN
+1266 TVLDVNQCPSAA
-1277 PVTVVINQPAPITAI
+1277 VTAIINQPAALQAT
-1292 ITGTPI
+1292 ITGSTI

-1308 SAAVS
+1308 SSAVS
-1313 GGTIPYTYQWTS
+1313 GGTVPYTYQWTS

-1339 AGNYQFSMTDANG
+1339 AGSYQFSLVDNNG
-1352 CPYNSS
+1352 CTFADS
-1358 YNITQPPSSLVVNIL
+1358 YTINQPASPMVVTIVDTDSL
-1373 DTVDVSCYG
+1373 SCFG
-1382 ANDGE
+1382 ANDGQ
-1387 IIIAINGG
+1387 IVVAVNGG
-1395 TANYTVT
+1395 TPNYTVS
-1402 LGAASQTIDP
+1402 LGANSQNINP
-1412 NLDNTATFSNLSP
+1412 NINNTATFSNL
-1425 GVYVLT
+1425 GAGNYVLV
-1431 VTDALG
+1431 VTDNNG
-1437 CVETINFDVDTPPAL
+1437 CDTNINISISSPPAL

-1465 QNTGA
+1465 DSTGI
-1470 LLITANGGEPSLSYV
+1470 LNLTVNGGVPNLSFV
-1485 ITGPTPSSGFY
+1485 ITGPSPSTGGINGSTFVDSLPAGVYTITVTDNNGCTSTVSSTISVPSPLQITDSITNVLCQGLSTGQITTAVSGGAGGY
-1496 PPPANPIPSLSAG
+1496 IYSWVASNGGILTSGASAASQINIPAGTYTLTVTDANNCSYQEI
-1509 SYTVVVTDANGCS
+1509 YTVTQPQLPLSSVISNVTNVTCGNQNNGQITVAISGGTPNYNINGIGATVVVNPAVGNTHQFSNLPGGNYALTVTDANGCS
-1522 ITVSTN
+1522 VNLTQN
-1528 ITVPNPIQ
+1528 ITQPN
-1536 IVEQVIPVNCHG
+1536 
-1548 QATGQ
+1548 
-1553 IIPTVTGG
+1553 
-1561 AGGYTYSWVASYGG
+1561 
-1575 VLTAGAS
+1575 
-1582 AASQLNIPAGTYQFT
+1582 
-1597 VTDAN
+1597 
-1602 NCQLT
+1602 
-1607 ETYVVTEP
+1607 
-1615 QFPLSASIVQ
+1615 
-1625 PITHV
+1625 
-1630 NCANAGNGQITIAIS
+1630 
-1645 GGTPTYTVN
+1645 
-1654 GGAPVIGNTAIFPN
+1654 
-1668 LSGGSYSFTVTDING
+1668 
-1683 CQVQLN
+1683 
-1689 QLITEPAPLTL
+1689 PLTL
-1700 GISSTNVLCF
+1700 GITSTNVLCF

-1728 NYNIVGPPNSS
+1728 NYTVVGPPNSS
-1739 GTIPSSSLTT
+1739 GTIPTTSLTI

-1764 YAVNIIDANGC
+1764 YTVNIIDANGC
-1775 TNTISTTITQPQPI
+1775 TDTISTTITQPQPI
-1789 VVQGTVTPILCFGQG
+1789 VIQGTVTPILCFGQG

-1815 VPPYTYLWSNSNPTP
+1815 VPPFTYLWSNSNPTP

-1843 VTDANGCTNIQNFA
+1843 VTDANLCTSTQTWSVVQPPLA
-1857 INQPIS
+1857 LSINLS
-1863 ALSMNLTTPV
+1863 ALT
-1873 NISCNGAND
+1873 NISCSGAND
-1882 GSVQVT
+1882 GSIQVT
-1888 ASGGTAGYQVT
+1888 ASGGTAGYQVS
-1899 YQRTTPPGP
+1899 YQRTNPPGP

-1918 LSGGSYT
+1918 LSGGSYP
-1925 VNNLS
+1925 VGGLS

-1936 TVVDANGCSTQNT
+1936 TVVDANGCSIQDT
-1949 FTITEPPAFG
+1949 FTIIEPPAFG

-1989 YVINGPGGPY
+1989 YVINGPGGSY

-2012 PLGNPGLPGGS
+2012 QLGIPGLSGGS

-2038 LSATINQPANPITVI
+2038 LSATINQPANPISVTPTV
-2053 PTITNVPCAGVNS
+2053 TDVPCAGVNS

-2111 PLPNTFTISG
+2111 PVPNTYTISG

-2136 CWSESTGTITITANG
+2136 CLGQNDGTITITTNG

-2179 TNVAAG
+2179 TNVPAG
-2185 THTVLITDAN
+2185 MHTVLITDAN

-2204 ITQPQNPV
+2204 ITQPQNPL

-2234 NVTGGTSPYTVVW
+2234 NVTGGTAPYTVVW
-2247 SAIGLSAVCSVPAST
+2247 SAVGLPAVCSVPAST
-2262 VTNTGIISA
+2262 VTNSGIISA

-2314 CHGQCTGIA
+2314 CHGQCTGVA

-2380 VVTITDIDVDCF
+2380 VVTITDVDVDCF
-2392 DNASG
+2392 DNATG

-2413 WTPGPPFPVAG
+2413 WTPGPPFPGAG
-2424 LELANSGDLY
+2424 LEILNSGDVY
-2434 IIPGL
+2434 SIPGL
-2439 LAGTYSITVADLN
+2439 LAGNYTVYVQDLN
-2452 NCPFTQ
+2452 NCLDSQ
-2458 NVIISQPPALTYNVA
+2458 VVLISQPPALTYTVT
-2473 SANVTCNGASNGSIN
+2473 SSNVTCNGASNGLIN

-2500 LWNSTAGA
+2500 LWNSTAGP
-2508 PCSIPINQANA
+2508 PCSIPINQVNA

-2531 TDANGCQINTGGTI
+2531 TDANGCQINTGATI

-2567 GSQAN
+2567 TVQAAI
-2572 VSGGTPSYT
+2572 SGGTPNYT
-2581 INWQNASGTN
+2581 VNWQNVSGTI
-2591 IGTGLSLGNL
+2591 IGSGLSLGNL

-2626 PAAPLTAVISHT
+2626 PAAPLTAAISHT
-2638 NESCTNNNDGTIT
+2638 NETCINNNDGTIT
-2651 IIPNGGTAPFVISG
+2651 IIPSGGTAPFVITG

-2679 NAVSNNMVAGSYIYT
+2679 NAVSNNMVAGTYIYT
-2694 ITDAYLCQITVSTTI
+2694 ITDAYLCQTTVSTTI

-2717 ALQVTNVTCHNA
+2717 ALQVTNVTCHNY
-2729 NNGIIQI
+2729 NDGIIQI

-2763 SIISAATSFNN
+2763 SIISGATSFNN

-2786 ANGCDTTLSATIIEP
+2786 ANGCDTTLSATISEP
-2801 QPLALITTANDD
+2801 QPLVLTPTSNDD
-2813 PCNDAICQGSA
+2813 PCNDANCQGSA

-2841 GANTSSV
+2841 GASTSSV
-2848 GQLCVGAYSVT
+2848 GQLCVGVYSVT
-2859 VTDANGCTQLAS
+2859 VTDANGCDQSAS

-2878 QALSANVTT
+2878 QALSAIVTT
-2887 TDETCNGLGNGTIT
+2887 TNETCNGSGDGTLIVT
-2901 VSPSGGT
+2901 PNGGT
-2908 APYTILGITNP
+2908 APYTIVGVTTP
-2919 WGGAPSVNFAGGTS
+2919 WGGPANINFAGGTS
-2933 TWTAVS
+2933 TWTGVS
-2939 AGIYQVEITDANGC
+2939 AGTYQVEITDANGC
-2953 QIIVSGIVTE
+2953 QISVSGTVTE
-2963 PTPLAVAVTP
+2963 PTPLAVALTP

-3052 TINQPPAIILTVDS
+3052 TINEPPAIILTVDS

-3084 GGTPGYTYNWTNVIG
+3084 GGTPGYTYNWTNLIG

-3118 GIPIGTYQVT
+3118 GIPTGTYQVT

-3135 TAVETVNI
+3135 TQVETVNI
-3143 NQPSTPLLALIDHT
+3143 NQPATPLLALVDHT

-3174 IGANGGTGPYN
+3174 IGANGGTGPYT
-3185 IIWNNLVWT
+3185 IAGAPNNLVWT

-3213 TMTGVASNLAG
+3213 TMTGVASNLAS
-3224 APYVFTVMDFHG
+3224 APYVFTVTDFHG
-3236 CTSTVSVIVGSPAAL
+3236 CTSTVSVTVGSPAAL

-3342 NIIYSENHVLCYGE
+3342 NINYSVNDVLCYGDS
-3356 FSGEITTQVSG
+3356 SGQISTQVSG

-3372 TYSWSTISTWNIVPY
+3372 TYNWTTLSTWNGLPY
-3387 AVPFPTNPN
+3387 GIPFPTAAN
-3396 QGSPNHPFGL
+3396 QPPGNPNHPFGL

-3420 NSGGCYDEVIITIT
+3420 NSGGCHDEVIITIT

-3440 SGSLTPHAVDC
+3440 AGTLTPHAVDC

-3470 AVTRNNNPIGTIL
+3470 IVTRNNNLIGTIL

-3497 NYTYVITDANGCSI
+3497 NYTYVITDANWCAI
-3511 TLTTIVSQPAPLV
+3511 TVTTIVSQPAPLV

-3540 NGQIDLSVVG
+3540 DGQIDLSVVG
-3550 GNSYYSYNWIT
+3550 GNSYYSYNWTT

-3616 TIGDVQC
+3616 TIGDIQC
-3623 HGDQTGSINLQLN
+3623 HGNNTGSINLTLN
-3636 GGIPNFTFQ
+3636 GGTPNFTFQ

-3686 EPSSALTSTYV
+3686 EPSSALTSTVV

-3706 NSGSISIT
+3706 NSGSISIS

-3726 YTYDWYL
+3726 YNYEWYL
-3733 NGLFLSTAQSLTNLF
+3733 NGLLFSTAQSLTNLF

-3761 CILTEQVEITQ
+3761 CLLTEQVVITQ
-3772 PLTALTYLV
+3772 PATALTYSI
-3781 NTTDVTCYGGS
+3781 NTTDVTCFGGS

-3815 ETTEDLANLSA
+3815 ETTEDLANLAA

-3913 HPFGLTPGN
+3913 HPFGLTPGD
-3922 YNLVVTDANGCTS
+3922 YNLLVTDANGCTS

-3992 FEILSNPGTYTIS
+3992 LEILSNPGTYIIS

-4036 DTVNTAIDSIFCAN
+4036 DTVNTAIDSVFCAN

-4063 IPNALGAPYTIVWA
+4063 IPNVLGAPYNISWS

-4090 TTIAGNTTTTSNL
+4090 TTVAGNTTTASNL

-4117 CTRTFTYVMTEIV
+4117 CTRTFTYVMTEV
-4130 VSLSNVVDNDILCK
+4130 AVSLSNVVDNDILCK

-4149 EIEFEPIG
+4149 EIEFIPTG
-4157 GNANYTVS
+4157 GDATYTVT

-4203 VLITDANNCSS
+4203 VLITDANNCSA

-4271 SPAGTEINQSPGN
+4271 SPAGIEINQSPGN
-4284 YLITGLSSGLIEV
+4284 YLIIGLSSGFIEV

-4310 VEIDDTEVTFA
+4310 VEIDDTDVTFA
-4321 NFTAVDS
+4321 NFTALDS

-4381 NAFGCV
+4381 NAFGCT

-4407 IASTGVD
+4407 ISSTGVD

-4424 NSVNAQFYTWDFGHL
+4424 NSVNAQFYTWDFGHF

-4461 VTLVATDTNGCND
+4461 VTLVATDTNGCSD
-4474 QAQLLISSS
+4474 QTQLLISSS

-4523 NRWGELIF
+4523 DRWGELIF
-4531 DTKDIQGG
+4531 ETKDIQGG
-4539 WNGTYNGVAVQSGTY
+4539 WDGTYRGVDVQSGTY

-4561 DLEGFDYQAVGHVNV
+4561 DLDGFDYQAVGHINV

>member
-1 MAVNATPQDITCFG
+1 MNIDIT
-15 LSNGSIAPTVTG
+15 
-27 GTPTYTYAWV
+27 
-37 ASGGGVL
+37 AS
-44 NLSPTV
+44 
-50 LTQTGLVPGDYELTV
+50 
-65 TDGSGCEIVET
+65 
-76 WTIDEAPP
+76 P
-84 ALVMNL
+84 AL
-90 TPTDPLCYN
+90 
-99 GTDGSILVTVNGG
+99 
-112 TPNYTLTGAL
+112 TLTG
-122 PLTTQT
+122 
-128 ITPTGPGTN
+128 
-137 THLYSSL
+137 
-144 GSGSY
+144 
-149 TVTVTDA
+149 
-156 NGCTQQQ
+156 
-163 TQVLNNPVLLSVTAT
+163 SVTQIA
-178 TTPPSCNGNSNGTI
+178 CVGVNS
-192 VLTATGGTGTLTYS
+192 
-206 TVPATGS
+206 
-213 GTALSGTPLT
+213 
-223 ISNVSAGTYQVVVV
+223 
-237 DGSGCQ
+237 
-243 ATVNVVVSEPTPLVI
+243 
-258 TETTTQISCNGA
+258 
-270 NDGGISI
+270 GGI
-277 VPSGGTPG
+277 
-285 AGGYTYGWTSTPPGY
+285 
-300 SSSSGSISGLAPG
+300 
-313 TYVLVMTD
+313 
-321 GNGCTATETY
+321 N
-331 TITEPPVLDLQALIT
+331 
-346 DGINC
+346 
-351 FGQTGEITA
+351 
-360 TVTGGTANYTLTGI
+360 
-374 GGNQALTAANPSHVY
+374 
-389 TGLTAGT
+389 
-396 YTITVTDSKGCTD
+396 
-409 VQTVVLTQPNL
+409 
-420 LTLSASSPG
+420 
-429 ILCNGGTASV
+429 V
-439 TLTPSGGTPSYVY
+439 TLG
-452 SGSST
+452 
-457 LGLVHGTYSYT
+457 
-468 VTDAGGCTANTTIT
+468 
-482 ITEPSALVVTAV
+482 
-494 VGTPIPCSGGQGTV
+494 
-508 IVSAVGGTPVYSG
+508 GGTPVYSYSWTG
-521 IGTFTVSAGTHTFT
+521 PNSYTNTTQDISTLGPGTYNLT
-535 VTDQNGCT
+535 VTDVNFCSIAG
-543 NSATI
+543 NWTI
-548 TVNQPNPLVATA
+548 TNPLTSP
-560 SIVTQILCYGG
+560 SIQNINVQNVNCF
-571 LGVIE
+571 
-576 VIASGG
+576 
-582 TPSYTGTGN
+582 GN
-591 FNVSEGTY
+591 N
-599 TYTIT
+599 
-604 DANNCTAQDVITIT
+604 
-618 EPTPIVVTPVLT
+618 
-630 APILC
+630 
-635 NGGTGSVTVSATGG
+635 TGSIGFLATGG
-649 TPSYASGI
+649 TPDYDVELDGILQGNIPTSG
-657 GVFPVTAGPSQVFTV
+657 G
-672 VDANGCTGSATLT
+672 TLT
-685 ITQPDLLTAT
+685 I
-695 AVINAPISCNG
+695 
-706 GTTTITVSANGGT
+706 
-719 PNYSGTGTFT
+719 
-729 VSAGPYSYTV
+729 
-739 TDANGC
+739 
-745 QVTVTGTVV
+745 
-754 QPSPLA
+754 
-760 VNATPQDITCFGLNN
+760 
-775 GSIAP
+775 
-780 AVSGGTPGYTFV
+780 
-792 WTGTDFLGNPISF
+792 
-805 GDNTLQNQFGLGA
+805 
-818 GSYSVQVT
+818 
-826 DLNGCVL
+826 
-833 NSITWNI
+833 
-840 TDPLS
+840 S
-845 SPTIQNINTQ
+845 S
-855 PINCFG
+855 
-861 GNTGSIS
+861 
-868 FIANGGTPGYNVELD
+868 
-883 NVLLGN
+883 
-889 IPNAG
+889 
-894 GIFNIPNL
+894 L
-902 TAGNYTLE
+902 TAGTYILE
-910 IIDNNGCVS
+910 IIDNNGCVDTEP
-919 SQAITLIQ
+919 ITITQ
-927 PNTALSVVND
+927 PNSAVVAVVD
-937 SVHNVTC
+937 NVNNVSC
-944 NGLNTGAIF
+944 NGFSDGDIIATIS
-953 NTVTGGTAP
+953 GGTAP
-962 YSYFW
+962 YSFLW

-974 GPIPPGQ
+974 GPIPAGQ
-981 VAAQDPQGIPDGYYQ
+981 IASEDPQGLPDGNYQLLVTDALGCTNTVITQ
-996 VTVTDVY
+996 VTEPTPIN
-1003 GCDTSLIVQIIEPDQ
+1003 IVW
-1018 ITIGWQD
+1018 TD

-1038 NLQILGGT
+1038 NLQLSGGT
-1046 QNANAPIYNTSWQ
+1046 PNANSPLYNTSWV

-1134 SVTPTTGTAPFDVVI
+1134 TVTPTTGTAPFDVVI
-1149 TPGVGPAINPPG
+1149 TPGVGPVINPPG

-1193 IETVTITAPQSPIT
+1193 DATITITAPQSPIV
-1207 ASISPVNVSCF
+1207 ASILSPVDVSCF
-1218 GGNNGSFS
+1218 GDNDGSFI
-1226 VAILGGT
+1226 VGINGGT
-1233 GPFSLNVDPAGVIPA
+1233 APYTINVDPVGAA
-1248 FTTSPPSVSGL
+1248 PPFSTNLNQVSNL
-1259 TANSYSV
+1259 SANSYSV
-1266 TVLDVNQCASN
+1266 TVLDVNQCASAA
-1277 PVTVVINQPAPITAI
+1277 VTAIINQPAALQAT
-1292 ITGTPI
+1292 ITGSTI
-1298 NCFGD
+1298 NCFGE
-1303 CSAGI
+1303 CNGGI
-1308 SAAVS
+1308 ASGVS
-1313 GGTIPYTYQWTS
+1313 GGTSPYNYQWTS
-1325 GANSWNTPNINNLC
+1325 GANTWNTQNISGLC
-1339 AGNYQFSMTDANG
+1339 AGSYQFNVTDANG
-1352 CPYNSS
+1352 CVLNDS
-1358 YNITQPPSSLVVNIL
+1358 YTITQPPSSLVVNVL
-1373 DTVDVSCYG
+1373 DTTDVSCYG

-1465 QNTGA
+1465 QNTGE
-1470 LLITANGGEPSLSYV
+1470 LLITANGGEPTLSYV
-1485 ITGPTPSSGFY
+1485 ITGPTPSNGIIIGGV
-1496 PPPANPIPSLSAG
+1496 PLQIGGAINPPSLAPG
-1509 SYTVVVTDANGCS
+1509 AYTVVVTDVNGCTSTVSSTISVPSPLQITES
-1522 ITVSTN
+1522 ITNVLCQGLS
-1528 ITVPNPIQ
+1528 
-1536 IVEQVIPVNCHG
+1536 
-1548 QATGQ
+1548 TGQ
-1553 IIPTVTGG
+1553 ITTTVSGG
-1561 AGGYTYSWVASYGG
+1561 AGGYIYSWVASNGG
-1575 VLTAGAS
+1575 VLTSGAS
-1582 AASQLNIPAGTYQFT
+1582 STSQINIPDGTYQLT

-1602 NCQLT
+1602 NCSLQ

-1615 QFPLSASIVQ
+1615 QLPL
-1625 PITHV
+1625 
-1630 NCANAGNGQITIAIS
+1630 NAVVSLFSNVTCGNLSNGQITIAIT
-1645 GGTPTYTVN
+1645 GGTPNYNINGIGATVVVN
-1654 GGAPVIGNTAIFPN
+1654 PGIGNTHQFSS
-1668 LSGGSYSFTVTDING
+1668 LSGGNYVLTVTDANG
-1683 CQVQLN
+1683 CAVNVN
-1689 QLITEPAPLTL
+1689 QTITQPTPLTL

-1710 GASTGALEFT
+1710 GASTGALAFT

-1739 GTIPSSSLTT
+1739 GTIPTSSLTT
-1749 TQVGTPAAGILPAGN
+1749 TQVGTPVAGILPAGN
-1764 YAVNIIDANGC
+1764 YTVNIIDANGC
-1775 TNTISTTITQPQPI
+1775 TNAISTTITQPNLI
-1789 VVQGTVTPILCFGQG
+1789 VVTPTITNILCFGQG
-1804 AGAISTTTSGG
+1804 AGAISTTTTGG
-1815 VPPYTYLWSNSNPTP
+1815 VGPYSYSWSSGQLTP
-1830 NITGVPAGPYTLT
+1830 NISNVPVGPYTLT
-1843 VTDANGCTNIQNFA
+1843 VTDANGCTNIQSVN
-1857 INQPIS
+1857 ITQPAL
-1863 ALSMNLTTPV
+1863 ALSIGLTPPV

-1888 ASGGTAGYQVT
+1888 ASGGTAGYQVS

-1908 LVSPAGVEIP
+1908 LVSPVGVEIP
-1918 LSGGSYT
+1918 LSGGSYP

-1936 TVVDANGCSTQNT
+1936 TVVDANGCSLQDT
-1949 FTITEPPAFG
+1949 FTIIEPPAFG

-1999 SGNINTSPFYYPN
+1999 SGNINTSPFQLN
-2012 PLGNPGLPGGS
+2012 GLPGG
-2023 YTIDLTYNNGLCTQQ
+2023 TFNITLTYNNGLCSQQ
-2038 LSATINQPANPITVI
+2038 LSATIAQPLNPIAVANSVTDVL
-2053 PTITNVPCAGVNS
+2053 CALVNS
-2066 GSICLNVTGGT
+2066 GSICLTVTGGT
-2077 GPYSY
+2077 GPYAY

-2097 PGTYNVTVT
+2097 PGTYSVTVT

-2111 PLPNTFTISG
+2111 SVPNTYTVSG
-2121 PVSPLVADSSFTNVL
+2121 PVSPLVVDSSFTNVL
-2136 CWSESTGTITITANG
+2136 CLGQNNGTITITTNG
-2151 GSPSYTLTSA
+2151 GSPIYTLTSA
-2161 TLLPASTTINL
+2161 TLTPASTTINL
-2172 TGGTYQY
+2172 TGGSYQY

-2185 THTVLITDAN
+2185 THVVLITDYN

-2204 ITQPQNPV
+2204 ITQPQNP
-2212 NVVNLTAT
+2212 LTANNINVS

-2234 NVTGGTSPYTVVW
+2234 NVTGGTAPYTVSW
-2247 SAIGLSAVCSVPAST
+2247 SAIGLPAICAVPAST
-2262 VTNTGIISA
+2262 VSNSGVINE
-2271 TGLCQGSYSVNI
+2271 TGLCQGTYTVTI
-2283 TDLNGCPY
+2283 TDLNNCID
-2291 SFAQSII
+2291 SFAQSIV
-2298 APNLPLTA
+2298 APSTPLTA

-2334 QHSWSNGQTT
+2334 QHAWSNGQTT
-2344 PSITGLCIGDY
+2344 PSISGLCIGDY

-2392 DNASG
+2392 DNATG

-2458 NVIISQPPALTYNVA
+2458 NVIISQPAALTYNVA
-2473 SANVTCNGASNGSIN
+2473 STNVTCNGASNGSIN

-2519 TGLCPGIYDVLV
+2519 SGLCPGIYDVLV

-2555 VNDTVYCLPGTG
+2555 VNDTVYCIPGTG
-2567 GSQAN
+2567 SVQAAIT
-2572 VSGGTPSYT
+2572 GGTPNYT
-2581 INWQNASGTN
+2581 ITWQNVSGTN
-2591 IGTGLSLGNL
+2591 IGTGLSLGTL

-2614 GCQNTA
+2614 GCQNSA

-2638 NESCTNNNDGTIT
+2638 NETCTNNNDGIIT

-2679 NAVSNNMVAGSYIYT
+2679 NAVSNNMVAGPYTYT
-2694 ITDAYLCQITVSTTI
+2694 ITDAYGCQTSVSTTI
-2709 TQPTYLQV
+2709 TQPTNLQV
-2717 ALQVTNVTCHNA
+2717 ALQVTNVTCYNS

-2751 GPNSGPCALPVT
+2751 GPNAGPCALPVT
-2763 SIISAATSFNN
+2763 SIISGATSVNN
-2774 LCPGVYVFSVTD
+2774 LCPGVYVFTVTD
-2786 ANGCDTTLSATIIEP
+2786 ANGCDTTLSATITEP
-2801 QPLALITTANDD
+2801 QPLALITSANDD

-2878 QALSANVTT
+2878 QALSALVTT
-2887 TDETCNGLGNGTIT
+2887 TNETCNGLGNGTIT

-2908 APYTILGITNP
+2908 APYTIVGVTTP
-2919 WGGAPSVNFAGGTS
+2919 WGGPANINFAGGTS
-2933 TWTAVS
+2933 TWTGVS

-2953 QIIVSGIVTE
+2953 QISVSGTVTE
-2963 PTPLAVAVTP
+2963 PTPLAVALTP

-3026 TSSGLCPGVYDVVIA
+3026 TSSALCPGVYDVVIA
-3041 DANGCDDTLSF
+3041 DANGCDETLSF

-3075 SGQASVLAI
+3075 SGQASVVAI
-3084 GGTPGYTYNWTNVIG
+3084 GGTPGYTYNWTNLNG

-3104 FPTNDTIGSPAHPN
+3104 FPTNDTIGSPTHPN
-3118 GIPIGTYQVT
+3118 GIPTGTYEVT

-3135 TAVETVNI
+3135 TSTETVNI

-3174 IGANGGTGPYN
+3174 IGANGGTGPYT
-3185 IIWNNLVWT
+3185 IAGVPNNLVWT

-3224 APYVFTVMDFHG
+3224 APYSFTVTDYHG
-3236 CTSTVSVIVGSPAAL
+3236 CTSTVSVTVGSPAAL

-3267 GAINVA
+3267 GAINIT
-3273 PSGGVSPYNINWI
+3273 PSGGVAPYNINWI
-3286 SGPTGPGCVLPVTLT
+3286 AGPTGPGCVLPVTLT
-3301 TNNNVSTP
+3301 TSTNISTP
-3309 PSLCPGTYVMDI
+3309 SNLCPGTYIMNI
-3321 VDANGCVLSTS
+3321 VDANGCVLSSS

-3342 NIIYSENHVLCYGE
+3342 NITSSVNDVLCYSDS
-3356 FSGEITTQVSG
+3356 SGEISTQVSG

-3372 TYSWSTISTWNIVPY
+3372 TYAWSTISTWNSLPY
-3387 AVPFPTNPN
+3387 AIPFPTNANVGNPT
-3396 QGSPNHPFGL
+3396 PPFGL

-3413 TVNDANG
+3413 TVTDANG
-3420 NSGGCYDEVIITIT
+3420 NAGGCTDFAVITIT

-3440 SGSLTPHAVDC
+3440 AGALTPYPVDC

-3470 AVTRNNNPIGTIL
+3470 TVNGVGHNFTGTIL
-3483 LPGGTITETGLIAG
+3483 LPGGIITETGLIAG
-3497 NYTYVITDANGCSI
+3497 NYFYDITDANGCTI
-3511 TLTTIVSQPAPLV
+3511 NLTTIVSQPAPLIV
-3524 VSLNNVVD
+3524 TLNNVVD
-3532 VSCIPGSF
+3532 VSCVPGSF
-3540 NGQIDLSVVG
+3540 DGAIDLTVVG
-3550 GNSYYSYNWIT
+3550 GNSYYSYNWTT
-3561 AALPPFPLPLTT
+3561 AALAPFPIPLTT

-3593 DLLGCQSTL
+3593 DLLGCTQTL
-3602 QVTVNQFPG
+3602 QVTVNQYPG
-3611 FTVTS
+3611 FTVTA
-3616 TIGDVQC
+3616 TVGDVQC
-3623 HGDQTGSINLQLN
+3623 HGNNSGSINLSLN
-3636 GGIPNFTFQ
+3636 GGTPNFTFQ
-3645 WTGPNGYTSIFQNI
+3645 WTGPNGYNSVFQNI
-3659 IGLGVGQYNVIVTD
+3659 NNLYVGQYNVIVTD
-3673 GAGCVV
+3673 GAGCIV
-3679 PLVATIS
+3679 PLVATVS

-3714 ATGGTPFAGPNP
+3714 AAGGTPFAGPNP

-3733 NGLFLSTAQSLTNLF
+3733 NGLLFSTAQSLTNLF

-3761 CILTEQVEITQ
+3761 CLLTEQVVITQ
-3772 PLTALTYLV
+3772 PATALTYSV
-3781 NTTDVTCYGGS
+3781 NTTDVTCFGGS
-3792 NGAIDITVSG
+3792 NGAIDITISG

-3815 ETTEDLANLSA
+3815 QTTEDLGNLPA

-3868 ASGMITTQVSGGT
+3868 ASGMITTQVNGGT

-3962 SSGSISVYAEGGTLP
+3962 SSGTISVYAEGGTLP

-3992 FEILSNPGTYTIS
+3992 FEILSNQGTYTIP

-4036 DTVNTAIDSIFCAN
+4036 DTVNTVIDSVFCAN

-4258 NVAWHNITDPNIV
+4258 NVAWHNITNPNII
-4271 SPAGTEINQSPGN
+4271 SPVGTEINQSPGN

-4381 NAFGCV
+4381 NAFGCI

-4407 IASTGVD
+4407 IAGTGVD
-4414 YYSGLVEFIN
+4414 YYSGLVAFIN

-4561 DLEGFDYQAVGHVNV
+4561 DLEGFDYQAVGHINV

>member
-1 MAVNATPQDITCFG
+1 VNPHPLGSLSLG
-15 LSNGSIAPTVTG
+15 LHTI
-27 GTPTYTYAWV
+27 
-37 ASGGGVL
+37 
-44 NLSPTV
+44 TV
-50 LTQTGLVPGDYELTV
+50 LDAN
-65 TDGSGCEIVET
+65 GCEEET
-76 WTIDEAPP
+76 QIIITNPP
-84 ALVMNL
+84 ALTLSV
-90 TPTDPLCYN
+90 
-99 GTDGSILVTVNGG
+99 LVTDVSCHGGYDGELEITAGGG
-112 TPNYTLTGAL
+112 TGSLTYTVTSPIISG
-122 PLTTQT
+122 P
-128 ITPTGPGTN
+128 IVSGTPVTVVGTA
-137 THLYSSL
+137 
-144 GSGSY
+144 GSPIAAGSY
-149 TVTVTDA
+149 TVTITDA
-156 NGCTQQQ
+156 NGCTISQS
-163 TQVLNNPVLLSVTAT
+163 VLIAEPPVLVITGPQIT
-178 TTPPSCNGNSNGTI
+178 QPQCFGQ
-192 VLTATGGTGTLTYS
+192 TGGIDIELTGGVGPYSYLWPS
-206 TVPATGS
+206 TVPGF
-213 GTALSGTPLT
+213 GPLT
-223 ISNVSAGTYQVVVV
+223 
-237 DGSGCQ
+237 
-243 ATVNVVVSEPTPLVI
+243 TP
-258 TETTTQISCNGA
+258 
-270 NDGGISI
+270 D
-277 VPSGGTPG
+277 
-285 AGGYTYGWTSTPPGY
+285 
-300 SSSSGSISGLAPG
+300 ISGLAPG
-313 TYVLVMTD
+313 DYTVVVTD
-321 GNGCTATETY
+321 DNGCTATGTW
-331 TITEPPVLDLQALIT
+331 TIDFPENAPNIQIINVQNV
-346 DGINC
+346 NC
-351 FGQTGEITA
+351 FG
-360 TVTGGTANYTLTGI
+360 
-374 GGNQALTAANPSHVY
+374 
-389 TGLTAGT
+389 
-396 YTITVTDSKGCTD
+396 
-409 VQTVVLTQPNL
+409 
-420 LTLSASSPG
+420 
-429 ILCNGGTASV
+429 
-439 TLTPSGGTPSYVY
+439 
-452 SGSST
+452 
-457 LGLVHGTYSYT
+457 
-468 VTDAGGCTANTTIT
+468 
-482 ITEPSALVVTAV
+482 
-494 VGTPIPCSGGQGTV
+494 
-508 IVSAVGGTPVYSG
+508 
-521 IGTFTVSAGTHTFT
+521 
-535 VTDQNGCT
+535 
-543 NSATI
+543 NS
-548 TVNQPNPLVATA
+548 
-560 SIVTQILCYGG
+560 
-571 LGVIE
+571 
-576 VIASGG
+576 
-582 TPSYTGTGN
+582 
-591 FNVSEGTY
+591 
-599 TYTIT
+599 
-604 DANNCTAQDVITIT
+604 
-618 EPTPIVVTPVLT
+618 
-630 APILC
+630 
-635 NGGTGSVTVSATGG
+635 TGSINFLATGG
-649 TPSYASGI
+649 TPDYDVYLGGI
-657 GVFPVTAGPSQVFTV
+657 LQGNIPS
-672 VDANGCTGSATLT
+672 
-685 ITQPDLLTAT
+685 
-695 AVINAPISCNG
+695 
-706 GTTTITVSANGGT
+706 
-719 PNYSGTGTFT
+719 
-729 VSAGPYSYTV
+729 
-739 TDANGC
+739 
-745 QVTVTGTVV
+745 
-754 QPSPLA
+754 
-760 VNATPQDITCFGLNN
+760 
-775 GSIAP
+775 
-780 AVSGGTPGYTFV
+780 SGGT
-792 WTGTDFLGNPISF
+792 
-805 GDNTLQNQFGLGA
+805 
-818 GSYSVQVT
+818 
-826 DLNGCVL
+826 
-833 NSITWNI
+833 
-840 TDPLS
+840 
-845 SPTIQNINTQ
+845 
-855 PINCFG
+855 
-861 GNTGSIS
+861 
-868 FIANGGTPGYNVELD
+868 
-883 NVLLGN
+883 
-889 IPNAG
+889 
-894 GIFNIPNL
+894 FNIPSLASGTYNL
-902 TAGNYTLE
+902 Q
-910 IIDNNGCVS
+910 IIDNNGCVDTEP
-919 SQAITLIQ
+919 ITITQ
-927 PNTALSVVND
+927 PISAVTAVVNN
-937 SVHNVTC
+937 VNHVTC
-944 NGLNTGAIF
+944 YGYTDGEIF
-953 NTVTGGTAP
+953 TTIAGGTAP
-962 YSYFW
+962 YSYLW
-967 SVVGGVG
+967 SVVSGIG
-974 GPIPPGQ
+974 GPIPP
-981 VAAQDPQGIPDGYYQ
+981 AQMASEDPQGLPDGTYQ
-996 VTVTDVY
+996 LLVTDAL
-1003 GCDTSLIVQIIEPDQ
+1003 GCTTTVITVVAEPTPINIV
-1018 ITIGWQD
+1018 WQD

-1031 GNSLGFI
+1031 GNSLGYI
-1038 NLQILGGT
+1038 NLQLSGGT
-1046 QNANAPIYNTSWQ
+1046 PNASSPLYNTTWV
-1059 WAPLQNPGINCSATN
+1059 WAPLLNPGINCAPTI
-1074 IPNNTFSPSSL
+1074 IPPNTFNPSSL
-1085 TCGIYTVTVTDANGC
+1085 TCGIYTVTVTDENSC

-1110 TPTPFQANFTSTNIQ
+1110 TPTPFQANFSQTNIQ
-1125 CFGQTNGSI
+1125 CFGQSNGSI
-1134 SVTPTTGTAPFDVVI
+1134 TVTPTTGTAPFDVVI
-1149 TPGVGPAINPPG
+1149 TPGFDLPGP
-1161 AEIFAVNNSYSANNL
+1161 EIFTVNNGYTVNNL
-1176 APGTYLVTI
+1176 AAGIYNVTI

-1193 IETVTITAPQSPIT
+1193 VETVTITAPENPIT
-1207 ASISPVNVSCF
+1207 ASVTPVDVSCF

-1277 PVTVVINQPAPITAI
+1277 PVTVVINQPAALTAI

-1313 GGTIPYTYQWTS
+1313 GGTLPYTYQWIS
-1325 GANSWNTPNINNLC
+1325 GINSWNTPNINNLC

-1358 YNITQPPSSLVVNIL
+1358 YSITQPPSSLVVNIL

-1402 LGAASQTIDP
+1402 LGGASQTIDP

-1437 CVETINFDVDTPPAL
+1437 CVQTINFDVDTPPAL

-1465 QNTGA
+1465 QNTGE
-1470 LLITANGGEPSLSYV
+1470 LLLTANGGEPTLSYV
-1485 ITGPTPSSGFY
+1485 ITGPTSSNGIIIGGT
-1496 PPPANPIPSLSAG
+1496 PLQIGGVLNPPSLAPG
-1509 SYTVVVTDANGCS
+1509 PYTVVVTDINGCS
-1522 ITVSTN
+1522 VTVSTN

-1536 IVEQVIPVNCHG
+1536 ITETITDVLCQG
-1548 QATGQ
+1548 LSTGQ
-1553 IIPTVTGG
+1553 ITTAVSGG
-1561 AGGYTYSWVASYGG
+1561 AGGYTYSWVASNGG
-1575 VLTAGAS
+1575 ILTSGTS
-1582 AASQLNIPAGTYQFT
+1582 STSQINVPAGTYQLT

-1602 NCQLT
+1602 NCPLQ

-1615 QFPLSASIVQ
+1615 QLPLSASISSF
-1625 PITHV
+1625 THV
-1630 NCANAGNGQITIAIS
+1630 NCANAGNGQITISIS

-1654 GGAPVIGNTAIFPN
+1654 GGAPVIGNTATFSN

-1689 QLITEPAPLTL
+1689 QLITEPDPLTL
-1700 GISSTNVLCF
+1700 GITSTNVLCF

-1720 TSGGTAPI
+1720 TSGGAAPI
-1728 NYNIVGPPNSS
+1728 NYTVVGPPNSS
-1739 GTIPSSSLTT
+1739 GTIPTTSLTT
-1749 TQVGTPAAGILPAGN
+1749 TQIGTTAFGILPAGN
-1764 YAVNIIDANGC
+1764 YTVNIIDANGC
-1775 TNTISTTITQPQPI
+1775 TNTISTTITQPSPI
-1789 VVQGTVTPILCFGQG
+1789 VVTPTITDILCFGQG
-1804 AGAISTTTSGG
+1804 AGSISTTTSGG

-1857 INQPIS
+1857 INQPVS

-1908 LVSPAGVEIP
+1908 LVSPAGLEIP

-1925 VNNLS
+1925 VSGLS

-1989 YVINGPGGPY
+1989 YVINGPGGPS
-1999 SGNINTSPFYYPN
+1999 SGNINTSPFLLN
-2012 PLGNPGLPGGS
+2012 NLPGGN
-2023 YTIDLTYNNGLCTQQ
+2023 YLIDLTYNNGLCTQQ

-2053 PTITNVPCAGVNS
+2053 PTVTDVPCAGVNS

-2106 DANNC
+2106 DVNNC
-2111 PLPNTFTISG
+2111 PVPNTYTISG

-2161 TLLPASTTINL
+2161 TLLPASSTINL

-2234 NVTGGTSPYTVVW
+2234 NVTGGTAPYTVVW
-2247 SAIGLSAVCSVPAST
+2247 SAVGLPAVCSVPASS

-2314 CHGQCTGIA
+2314 CHGQCTGVA

-2380 VVTITDIDVDCF
+2380 VVTITDVDVDCF
-2392 DNASG
+2392 DNATG

-2413 WTPGPPFPVAG
+2413 WTPGPPFPGAG
-2424 LELANSGDLY
+2424 LEILNSGDTY
-2434 IIPGL
+2434 TIPGL
-2439 LAGTYSITVADLN
+2439 LAGTYTLNVQDLN

-2458 NVIISQPPALTYNVA
+2458 NVIISQPAALTYSVA
-2473 SANVTCNGASNGSIN
+2473 STNVTCNGASNGSIN

-2531 TDANGCQINTGGTI
+2531 TDANGCQINTGATI

-2572 VSGGTPSYT
+2572 VSGGTPGYT
-2581 INWQNASGTN
+2581 INWQNASGTT
-2591 IGTGLSLGNL
+2591 IGSGISIANL

-2620 PFNIIG
+2620 PLNIIG
-2626 PAAPLTAVISHT
+2626 PAAPLTAAISHT
-2638 NESCTNNNDGTIT
+2638 NETCINNNDGTIT
-2651 IIPNGGTAPFVISG
+2651 IIPSGGTAPFVITG

-2679 NAVSNNMVAGSYIYT
+2679 NAVSNNMVAGTYIYT
-2694 ITDAYLCQITVSTTI
+2694 ITDAYLCQTTVSTTI

-2763 SIISAATSFNN
+2763 SIISGATSFNN

-2786 ANGCDTTLSATIIEP
+2786 ANGCDTTLSATISEP
-2801 QPLALITTANDD
+2801 QPLVLTPTSNDD
-2813 PCNDAICQGSA
+2813 PCNDANCQGSA

-2829 GGTAPYTYLWTG
+2829 GGIAPYTYLWTG
-2841 GANTSSV
+2841 GASTSSV
-2848 GQLCVGAYSVT
+2848 GQLCVGVYSVT
-2859 VTDANGCTQLAS
+2859 VTDANGCAQSAS

-2878 QALSANVTT
+2878 QALSAIVTT
-2887 TDETCNGLGNGTIT
+2887 TNETCNGSGDGTMTIT
-2901 VSPSGGT
+2901 PNGGT
-2908 APYTILGITNP
+2908 APYTIVGFTTP
-2919 WGGAPSVNFAGGTS
+2919 WGGPSNINFAGGTS
-2933 TWTAVS
+2933 TWTGVS
-2939 AGIYQVEITDANGC
+2939 AGTYQVDITDANGC
-2953 QIIVSGIVTE
+2953 QISVSGTVTE

-2973 VDVTCF
+2973 FDVTCY
-2979 GANNGYV
+2979 GLNNGYV
-2986 ELGITGATPSYT
+2986 QLGITGATPSYNLT
-2998 INWINGPNNGACI
+2998 WLSGPNTGPCQLPVNLTVAANAI
-3011 LPLNQNILAGPSPNY
+3011 LPNY
-3026 TSSGLCPGVYDVVIA
+3026 TSTNLCPGVYDFVVT

-3052 TINQPPAIILTVDS
+3052 TINEPPAIVLSATTID
-3066 VAVLCHGDS
+3066 VLCHGDA
-3075 SGQASVLAI
+3075 SGQASITAT
-3084 GGTPGYTYNWTNVIG
+3084 GGTPGYTYNWVALVGSIPAGQATNQTIG
-3099 NFVIP
+3099 T
-3104 FPTNDTIGSPAHPN
+3104 PTNPN
-3118 GIPIGTYQVT
+3118 GIPTGTYEVT

-3135 TAVETVNI
+3135 PATETVNI
-3143 NQPSTPLLALIDHT
+3143 NQPATPLLALIDHT

-3174 IGANGGTGPYN
+3174 IGANGGTGPYT
-3185 IIWNNLVWT
+3185 ITGNNLVWT

-3201 QSMLPPNPISGQ
+3201 QSMLFPNPVSGQ

-3224 APYVFTVMDFHG
+3224 APYSFTVTDYHG
-3236 CTSTVSVIVGSPAAL
+3236 CTSTVSVTVGSPAAL

-3267 GAINVA
+3267 GAINIA

-3301 TNNNVSTP
+3301 TSTNISTP
-3309 PSLCPGTYVMDI
+3309 STLCPGTYIMDI
-3321 VDANGCVLSTS
+3321 VDANGCVLSSS

-3342 NIIYSENHVLCYGE
+3342 NITSSVNDVLCYGD
-3356 FSGEITTQVSG
+3356 FSGEINTLVSG

-3372 TYSWSTISTWNIVPY
+3372 TYSWSTLSTWNILPY
-3387 AVPFPTNPN
+3387 AIPFPTNPN
-3396 QGSPNHPFGL
+3396 QGSPIHPFGL

-3413 TVNDANG
+3413 VVNDANG
-3420 NSGGCYDEVIITIT
+3420 NSGGCTDFAVITIT

-3440 SGSLTPHAVDC
+3440 AGALTPHAVDC

-3457 SIDITASGGVGPY
+3457 SIDISASGGVGPY
-3470 AVTRNNNPIGTIL
+3470 TVTGVGHNFTGTIL
-3483 LPGGTITETGLIAG
+3483 LPGGSITETGLIAG
-3497 NYTYVITDANGCSI
+3497 NYFYDVTDANGCTI

-3540 NGQIDLSVVG
+3540 NGQIDLTVVG

-3636 GGIPNFTFQ
+3636 GGTPNFTFQ
-3645 WTGPNGYTSIFQNI
+3645 WTGPNGYTSVFQNI

-3673 GAGCVV
+3673 GAGCTV
-3679 PLVATIS
+3679 PLSATVS
-3686 EPSSALTSTYV
+3686 EPSSALSATVV

-3706 NSGSISIT
+3706 NSGSISIS
-3714 ATGGTPFAGPNP
+3714 ATGGTPFTGPTP
-3726 YTYDWYL
+3726 YNYNWFL
-3733 NGLFLSTAQSLTNLF
+3733 NGLQFSTAQTLTNLF

-3761 CILTEQVEITQ
+3761 CLLTEQVEITQ
-3772 PLTALTYLV
+3772 PSTALTYSV
-3781 NTTDVTCYGGS
+3781 NTTDVTCFGGS

-3815 ETTEDLANLSA
+3815 ETTEDLANLAA

-3913 HPFGLTPGN
+3913 HPFGLTPGD
-3922 YNLVVTDANGCTS
+3922 YNLLVTDANGCTS

-3962 SSGSISVYAEGGTLP
+3962 SSGTISVYAEGGTLP

-3992 FEILSNPGTYTIS
+3992 FEILSNPGTYTIA

-4063 IPNALGAPYTIVWA
+4063 IPNTLGAPYTILWS

-4090 TTIAGNTTTTSNL
+4090 TTIAGNTTTASNL

-4130 VSLSNVVDNDILCK
+4130 VSLDSVVDNDILCK

-4149 EIEFEPIG
+4149 EIEFIPTG
-4157 GNANYTVS
+4157 GDATYTVS

-4284 YLITGLSSGLIEV
+4284 YLISGLSSGFIEV

-4381 NAFGCV
+4381 NAFGCT

-4407 IASTGVD
+4407 ISSTGVD

-4424 NSVNAQFYTWDFGHL
+4424 NSVNAQFYTWDFGHF

-4461 VTLVATDTNGCND
+4461 VTLVATDTNGCSD

-4531 DTKDIQGG
+4531 ETKDIQGG

-4561 DLEGFDYQAVGHVNV
+4561 DLDGFDYQAVGHINV

>member
-1 MAVNATPQDITCFG
+1 MEDITG
-15 LSNGSIAPTVTG
+15 L
-27 GTPTYTYAWV
+27 
-37 ASGGGVL
+37 
-44 NLSPTV
+44 
-50 LTQTGLVPGDYELTV
+50 
-65 TDGSGCEIVET
+65 
-76 WTIDEAPP
+76 
-84 ALVMNL
+84 
-90 TPTDPLCYN
+90 
-99 GTDGSILVTVNGG
+99 
-112 TPNYTLTGAL
+112 
-122 PLTTQT
+122 
-128 ITPTGPGTN
+128 
-137 THLYSSL
+137 
-144 GSGSY
+144 
-149 TVTVTDA
+149 
-156 NGCTQQQ
+156 
-163 TQVLNNPVLLSVTAT
+163 
-178 TTPPSCNGNSNGTI
+178 
-192 VLTATGGTGTLTYS
+192 
-206 TVPATGS
+206 
-213 GTALSGTPLT
+213 
-223 ISNVSAGTYQVVVV
+223 SAGTY
-237 DGSGCQ
+237 
-243 ATVNVVVSEPTPLVI
+243 
-258 TETTTQISCNGA
+258 
-270 NDGGISI
+270 
-277 VPSGGTPG
+277 
-285 AGGYTYGWTSTPPGY
+285 
-300 SSSSGSISGLAPG
+300 
-313 TYVLVMTD
+313 
-321 GNGCTATETY
+321 
-331 TITEPPVLDLQALIT
+331 
-346 DGINC
+346 
-351 FGQTGEITA
+351 
-360 TVTGGTANYTLTGI
+360 
-374 GGNQALTAANPSHVY
+374 
-389 TGLTAGT
+389 
-396 YTITVTDSKGCTD
+396 
-409 VQTVVLTQPNL
+409 
-420 LTLSASSPG
+420 
-429 ILCNGGTASV
+429 SV
-439 TLTPSGGTPSYVY
+439 TV
-452 SGSST
+452 
-457 LGLVHGTYSYT
+457 
-468 VTDAGGCTANTTIT
+468 
-482 ITEPSALVVTAV
+482 
-494 VGTPIPCSGGQGTV
+494 
-508 IVSAVGGTPVYSG
+508 
-521 IGTFTVSAGTHTFT
+521 
-535 VTDQNGCT
+535 
-543 NSATI
+543 
-548 TVNQPNPLVATA
+548 
-560 SIVTQILCYGG
+560 
-571 LGVIE
+571 
-576 VIASGG
+576 
-582 TPSYTGTGN
+582 
-591 FNVSEGTY
+591 
-599 TYTIT
+599 T
-604 DANNCTAQDVITIT
+604 DANNCTASLLNIDIT
-618 EPTPIVVTPVLT
+618 ESPALT
-630 APILC
+630 L
-635 NGGTGSVTVSATGG
+635 TGSVIQIACVGVNSGSINVTLGGG
-649 TPSYASGI
+649 TP
-657 GVFPVTAGPSQVFTV
+657 T
-672 VDANGCTGSATLT
+672 
-685 ITQPDLLTAT
+685 
-695 AVINAPISCNG
+695 
-706 GTTTITVSANGGT
+706 
-719 PNYSGTGTFT
+719 YSFLW
-729 VSAGPYSYTV
+729 S
-739 TDANGC
+739 
-745 QVTVTGTVV
+745 
-754 QPSPLA
+754 
-760 VNATPQDITCFGLNN
+760 
-775 GSIAP
+775 
-780 AVSGGTPGYTFV
+780 
-792 WTGTDFLGNPISF
+792 GTDFSLNPILLPNS
-805 GDNTLQNQFGLGA
+805 TQQNQSNLGP
-818 GSYSVQVT
+818 GTYSVQVT
-826 DLNGCVL
+826 DFNGCIL
-833 NSITWNI
+833 NSQTWTITN
-840 TDPLS
+840 PLT
-845 SPTIQNINTQ
+845 SPSIQNINIQ
-855 PINCFG
+855 NVNCFG
-861 GNTGSIS
+861 NNTGSIS
-868 FIANGGTPGYNVELD
+868 FLATGGTPDYDVELD
-883 NVLLGN
+883 GILQGN
-889 IPNAG
+889 IPTSG
-894 GIFNIPNL
+894 GTLTISSL
-902 TAGNYTLE
+902 TAGTYILE
-910 IIDNNGCVS
+910 IIDNNGCVDTEPVT
-919 SQAITLIQ
+919 ITQ
-927 PNTALSVVND
+927 PNSAVVAVVD
-937 SVHNVTC
+937 SVNNVSC
-944 NGLNTGAIF
+944 NGLSDGDIF
-953 NTVTGGTAP
+953 ATISGGTAP
-962 YSYFW
+962 YSFLW

-974 GPIPPGQ
+974 GPIPAGQ
-981 VAAQDPQGIPDGYYQ
+981 IASEDPQGLPDGNYQLLVTDALGCTNTVITQ
-996 VTVTDVY
+996 VTEPTPIN
-1003 GCDTSLIVQIIEPDQ
+1003 IVW
-1018 ITIGWQD
+1018 TD

-1038 NLQILGGT
+1038 NLQLSGGT
-1046 QNANAPIYNTSWQ
+1046 PNANSPLYNTLWQ

-1125 CFGQTNGSI
+1125 CFGQTDGTI
-1134 SVTPTTGTAPFDVVI
+1134 TVTPTTGTAPFNVVI
-1149 TPGVGPAINPPG
+1149 TNGGFSINPPG
-1161 AEIFAVNNSYSANNL
+1161 NEIFTVNNGYTVNNL
-1176 APGTYLVTI
+1176 AAGIYNVTI

-1193 IETVTITAPQSPIT
+1193 VATVTITAPQNPIT
-1207 ASISPVNVSCF
+1207 ASVTPVDVSCF

-1226 VAILGGT
+1226 VAIIGGT

-1248 FTTSPPSVSGL
+1248 FTTSPPSVLGL

-1277 PVTVVINQPAPITAI
+1277 PVTVVINQPAALTAI

-1313 GGTIPYTYQWTS
+1313 GGTLPYTYQWTS
-1325 GANSWNTPNINNLC
+1325 GVNSWNTPNINNLC

-1358 YNITQPPSSLVVNIL
+1358 YSITQPPSSLVVNIL

-1382 ANDGE
+1382 AHDGE

-1402 LGAASQTIDP
+1402 LGGASQIIDP

-1465 QNTGA
+1465 QNTGE
-1470 LLITANGGEPSLSYV
+1470 LLITANGGEPTLSYV
-1485 ITGPTPSSGFY
+1485 VTGPTPSNGIIIGGT
-1496 PPPANPIPSLSAG
+1496 PLQIGGVLNPPSLAPG
-1509 SYTVVVTDANGCS
+1509 PYTVVVTDINGCS
-1522 ITVSTN
+1522 VTVSTN

-1536 IVEQVIPVNCHG
+1536 IDETITYVLCHG
-1548 QATGQ
+1548 LSTGQ
-1553 IIPTVTGG
+1553 ITTAVSGG
-1561 AGGYTYSWVASYGG
+1561 AGGYTYSWVASNGG
-1575 VLTAGAS
+1575 VLTSGAS
-1582 AASQLNIPAGTYQFT
+1582 AASQINVPAGTYTLT

-1602 NCQLT
+1602 NCPYQEIYTVTQPQL
-1607 ETYVVTEP
+1607 
-1615 QFPLSASIVQ
+1615 PLSASISSF
-1625 PITHV
+1625 THV
-1630 NCANAGNGQITIAIS
+1630 NCANAGNGQITISIS

-1654 GGAPVIGNTAIFPN
+1654 GGAPVIGNTATFPN

-1700 GISSTNVLCF
+1700 GITSTNNVACH
-1710 GASTGALEFT
+1710 GAATGSLSFT

-1728 NYNIVGPPNSS
+1728 NYSIVGPPNFS
-1739 GTIPSSSLTT
+1739 GTIPTTSLTT
-1749 TQVGTPAAGILPAGN
+1749 TPIGTPAGILPAGN
-1764 YAVNIIDANGC
+1764 YTVNIIDANGC
-1775 TNTISTTITQPQPI
+1775 TNTISTTITQPSPI
-1789 VVQGTVTPILCFGQG
+1789 VVTPTITNILCFGQG

-1815 VPPYTYLWSNSNPTP
+1815 VAPFTYLWSNSNPTP

-1843 VTDANGCTNIQNFA
+1843 VTDANGCTNIQSFTITA
-1857 INQPIS
+1857 PAL
-1863 ALSMNLTTPV
+1863 ALSMSLTTPV

-1882 GSVQVT
+1882 GSIQVT

-1908 LVSPAGVEIP
+1908 LVSPTGVEIP

-1930 AGNYTL
+1930 PGNYTL

-1989 YVINGPGGPY
+1989 YVINGPGGPN
-1999 SGNINTSPFYYPN
+1999 SGNINTSPFLLN
-2012 PLGNPGLPGGS
+2012 NLPGGN
-2023 YTIDLTYNNGLCTQQ
+2023 YLIDLTYNNGLCSQQ
-2038 LSATINQPANPITVI
+2038 LSATINQPANPISVTPTV
-2053 PTITNVPCAGVNS
+2053 TNVPCAGVNS

-2111 PLPNTFTISG
+2111 SVPNTYTISG

-2136 CWSESTGTITITANG
+2136 CLGQNDGTITITANG
-2151 GSPSYTLTSA
+2151 GTPTYTLTSA

-2185 THTVLITDAN
+2185 THVVLITDAN

-2204 ITQPQNPV
+2204 ITQPQNPL
-2212 NVVNLTAT
+2212 NVVNLTTT

-2234 NVTGGTSPYTVVW
+2234 NVTGGTAPYTVVW
-2247 SAIGLSAVCSVPAST
+2247 SANGLPAVCSVPASS
-2262 VTNTGIISA
+2262 VTNSGIISA
-2271 TGLCQGSYSVNI
+2271 TGLCQGDYSVNI
-2283 TDLNGCPY
+2283 TDLNGCTY

-2380 VVTITDIDVDCF
+2380 VVTISDVDVDCF
-2392 DNASG
+2392 DNATG

-2424 LELANSGDLY
+2424 LEILNSGDTY
-2434 IIPGL
+2434 TIPGL
-2439 LAGTYSITVADLN
+2439 LAGTYTLNVQDLN

-2458 NVIISQPPALTYNVA
+2458 NVIISQPAALTYSVA

-2500 LWNSTAGA
+2500 LWNSTAGS

-2531 TDANGCQINTGGTI
+2531 TDANGCQINTGATI
-2545 TEPDLLVISV
+2545 IEPDLLVISV

-2567 GSQAN
+2567 GSQAI

-2581 INWQNASGTN
+2581 INWQDVSGTT
-2591 IGTGLSLGNL
+2591 IGSGISIANL

-2614 GCQNTA
+2614 NCQNTA
-2620 PFNIIG
+2620 PLNIIG
-2626 PAAPLTAVISHT
+2626 PAAPLTAAISHT
-2638 NESCTNNNDGTIT
+2638 NETCTNNNDGTIT
-2651 IIPNGGTAPFVISG
+2651 IIPSGGTAPFTITG
-2665 SPWNGSPNVAVSGG
+2665 SPWNGSPTVAVSGG
-2679 NAVSNNMVAGSYIYT
+2679 NAVSNNMVAGSYTYT
-2694 ITDAYLCQITVSTTI
+2694 ITDAYLCQTTVSTTI

-2717 ALQVTNVTCHNA
+2717 ALQVTNVTCHND
-2729 NNGIIQI
+2729 NDGIIQI

-2763 SIISAATSFNN
+2763 SIISGATNFTG

-2786 ANGCDTTLSATIIEP
+2786 ANGCDTTLSAT
-2801 QPLALITTANDD
+2801 
-2813 PCNDAICQGSA
+2813 
-2824 GVSVT
+2824 VS
-2829 GGTAPYTYLWTG
+2829 
-2841 GANTSSV
+2841 
-2848 GQLCVGAYSVT
+2848 
-2859 VTDANGCTQLAS
+2859 
-2871 VTINQPA
+2871 
-2878 QALSANVTT
+2878 
-2887 TDETCNGLGNGTIT
+2887 E
-2901 VSPSGGT
+2901 
-2908 APYTILGITNP
+2908 
-2919 WGGAPSVNFAGGTS
+2919 
-2933 TWTAVS
+2933 
-2939 AGIYQVEITDANGC
+2939 
-2953 QIIVSGIVTE
+2953 
-2963 PTPLAVAVTP
+2963 
-2973 VDVTCF
+2973 
-2979 GANNGYV
+2979 
-2986 ELGITGATPSYT
+2986 
-2998 INWINGPNNGACI
+2998 
-3011 LPLNQNILAGPSPNY
+3011 PSPIVL
-3026 TSSGLCPGVYDVVIA
+3026 SS
-3041 DANGCDDTLSF
+3041 S
-3052 TINQPPAIILTVDS
+3052 TID
-3066 VAVLCHGDS
+3066 VLCHGNAT
-3075 SGQASVLAI
+3075 GQASILAS
-3084 GGTPGYTYNWTNVIG
+3084 GGTPGYTYNWVALAGSIPAGQSTNQ
-3099 NFVIP
+3099 
-3104 FPTNDTIGSPAHPN
+3104 TIGSPAPN
-3118 GIPIGTYQVT
+3118 GIPTGTYQVT

-3135 TAVETVNI
+3135 DEVETVNI
-3143 NQPSTPLLALIDHT
+3143 NQPATPLLALIDHT

-3165 NQASTGTIT
+3165 NQASTGTISV
-3174 IGANGGTGPYN
+3174 GANGGTGPYT
-3185 IIWNNLVWT
+3185 ISGNNFVWT
-3194 GPSTIVA
+3194 GPSNIVSP
-3201 QSMLPPNPISGQ
+3201 SMIPFNPLTGQ
-3213 TMTGVASNLAG
+3213 TMTGVSANLAG
-3224 APYVFTVMDFHG
+3224 APYAITVTDSYG
-3236 CTSTVSVIVGSPAAL
+3236 CISTASVVVGSPAAL
-3251 SVITTP
+3251 SVVTTP
-3257 TNILCNGNND
+3257 TNLLCNGDIN
-3267 GAINVA
+3267 GSINVA
-3273 PSGGVSPYNINWI
+3273 PTGGVSPYTVNWL
-3286 SGPTGPGCVLPVTLT
+3286 SGPTGPGCVLPVTLNT
-3301 TNNNVSTP
+3301 SSNVSTP
-3309 PSLCPGTYVMDI
+3309 STLCPGAYTIEVI
-3321 VDANGCVLSTS
+3321 DANGCKDTVVEAIS
-3332 ETILEPANPV
+3332 EPAPLNINYSV
-3342 NIIYSENHVLCYGE
+3342 NDVLCYGDS
-3356 FSGEITTQVSG
+3356 SGQISTQVSG

-3372 TYSWSTISTWNIVPY
+3372 TYNWTTLSTWNGIPY
-3387 AVPFPTNPN
+3387 GIPFPTAAN
-3396 QGSPNHPFGL
+3396 QPPGNPNHPFGL
-3406 PAGTYMV
+3406 PAGTYLV

-3420 NSGGCYDEVIITIT
+3420 NSGGCHDEVIITIT

-3440 SGSLTPHAVDC
+3440 AGTLTPHAVDC

-3497 NYTYVITDANGCSI
+3497 NYTYVITDANGCDI
-3511 TLTTIVSQPAPLV
+3511 TLTTIVSQPAPLLV
-3524 VSLNNVVD
+3524 TVNNVVD
-3532 VSCIPGSF
+3532 VSCVPGSF
-3540 NGQIDLSVVG
+3540 NGEIHLDVNG
-3550 GNSYYSYNWIT
+3550 GNGYYSYNWIT

-3573 PVGGPSVSNLYPGI
+3573 PVGGPSVTNLYPGV
-3587 YTVTVT
+3587 YTVMVT
-3593 DLLGCQSTL
+3593 DLLGCQDSL

-3616 TIGDVQC
+3616 TIGDIQC
-3623 HGDQTGSINLQLN
+3623 HGNNTGSINLTLN
-3636 GGIPNFTFQ
+3636 GGTPNFTFQ

-3679 PLVATIS
+3679 PLVATVS
-3686 EPSSALTSTYV
+3686 EPSSALTSTVV

-3706 NSGSISIT
+3706 NSGTISIT

-3726 YTYDWYL
+3726 YTYEWYF
-3733 NGLFLSTAQSLTNLF
+3733 NSTTLPPFNTTQTISNLVA
-3748 PGIYVC
+3748 GVYICVV
-3754 HITDANG
+3754 TDANG
-3761 CILTEQVEITQ
+3761 CQDTQQVVITQ
-3772 PLTALTYLV
+3772 PATALTYSV
-3781 NTTDVTCYGGS
+3781 ITTDVTCFGGS

-3815 ETTEDLANLSA
+3815 ETTEDLANLAA
-3826 GTYTLTITDAGPCV
+3826 GIYTLTITDNGPCTI
-3840 VTTAPITIIQPTP
+3840 TTAPITIIQPSP

-3881 VSISAG
+3881 VNISAG
-3887 YTYLWSTV
+3887 YTFLWSTV
-3895 NGVIPAGQSTLPN
+3895 NGLIPAGQATLPN

-3913 HPFGLTPGN
+3913 HPFGLTPGD
-3922 YNLVVTDANGCTS
+3922 YNLLVTDANGCTS

-3962 SSGSISVYAEGGTLP
+3962 SSGTINVYAEGGTLP

-3992 FEILSNPGTYTIS
+3992 FEILSNPGTYTIT

-4036 DTVNTAIDSIFCAN
+4036 DTLNTAIDSIFCAN

-4063 IPNALGAPYTIVWA
+4063 VPNALGAPYTMVWS
-4077 GVDASG
+4077 GVDPAG
-4083 NAIPMLF
+4083 NNIPMLF
-4090 TTIAGNTTTTSNL
+4090 TSVTGNTTTASNL

-4130 VSLSNVVDNDILCK
+4130 VSLDSVVDNDILCK

-4149 EIEFEPIG
+4149 EIEFIPTG
-4157 GNANYTVS
+4157 GDATYTVS

-4203 VLITDANNCSS
+4203 VLITDANNCSA

-4284 YLITGLSSGLIEV
+4284 YLISGLSSGFIEV

-4333 FLAQFT
+4333 YLAQFT

-4381 NAFGCV
+4381 NAFGCT

-4407 IASTGVD
+4407 ISSTGVD

-4424 NSVNAQFYTWDFGHL
+4424 NSVNAQFYTWDFGHF

-4461 VTLVATDTNGCND
+4461 VTLVATDTNGCSD

-4531 DTKDIQGG
+4531 ETKDIQGG
-4539 WNGTYNGVAVQSGTY
+4539 WNGTYNGVPVQSGTY

-4561 DLEGFDYQAVGHVNV
+4561 DLDGFDYQAVGHINV

>member
-1 MAVNATPQDITCFG
+1 MNIDITSPSALTIPG
-15 LSNGSIAPTVTG
+15 LVTQINCG
-27 GTPTYTYAWV
+27 GV
-37 ASGGGVL
+37 NSGGI
-44 NLSPTV
+44 
-50 LTQTGLVPGDYELTV
+50 DV
-65 TDGSGCEIVET
+65 T
-76 WTIDEAPP
+76 
-84 ALVMNL
+84 
-90 TPTDPLCYN
+90 
-99 GTDGSILVTVNGG
+99 
-112 TPNYTLTGAL
+112 
-122 PLTTQT
+122 
-128 ITPTGPGTN
+128 
-137 THLYSSL
+137 
-144 GSGSY
+144 
-149 TVTVTDA
+149 
-156 NGCTQQQ
+156 
-163 TQVLNNPVLLSVTAT
+163 
-178 TTPPSCNGNSNGTI
+178 
-192 VLTATGGTGTLTYS
+192 
-206 TVPATGS
+206 
-213 GTALSGTPLT
+213 
-223 ISNVSAGTYQVVVV
+223 
-237 DGSGCQ
+237 
-243 ATVNVVVSEPTPLVI
+243 
-258 TETTTQISCNGA
+258 
-270 NDGGISI
+270 
-277 VPSGGTPG
+277 PSGGTPG
-285 AGGYTYGWTSTPPGY
+285 YLYAWTGPSSYTNTTQDISTLGPGTYNLTVTDANQCTLTGNWTINPGPQALQLSQTNVDVLCTGQSTGSIDLTVVGGTGPYTYAWTGPGAYTANTQDIINLAIGNYSVLVTDAAGCTTTLSSIAITSPASAMSLSQTNVDVLCAGQSTGSINLSVSGGTPLVGGGYNYSWTGTGGY
-300 SSSSGSISGLAPG
+300 SSSLEDI
-313 TYVLVMTD
+313 
-321 GNGCTATETY
+321 
-331 TITEPPVLDLQALIT
+331 
-346 DGINC
+346 
-351 FGQTGEITA
+351 
-360 TVTGGTANYTLTGI
+360 
-374 GGNQALTAANPSHVY
+374 
-389 TGLTAGT
+389 TGL
-396 YTITVTDSKGCTD
+396 
-409 VQTVVLTQPNL
+409 
-420 LTLSASSPG
+420 
-429 ILCNGGTASV
+429 
-439 TLTPSGGTPSYVY
+439 
-452 SGSST
+452 ST
-457 LGLVHGTYSYT
+457 GTYSVT
-468 VTDAGGCTANTTIT
+468 V
-482 ITEPSALVVTAV
+482 
-494 VGTPIPCSGGQGTV
+494 
-508 IVSAVGGTPVYSG
+508 
-521 IGTFTVSAGTHTFT
+521 
-535 VTDQNGCT
+535 
-543 NSATI
+543 
-548 TVNQPNPLVATA
+548 
-560 SIVTQILCYGG
+560 
-571 LGVIE
+571 
-576 VIASGG
+576 
-582 TPSYTGTGN
+582 
-591 FNVSEGTY
+591 
-599 TYTIT
+599 T
-604 DANNCTAQDVITIT
+604 DANNCTASLLNIDIT
-618 EPTPIVVTPVLT
+618 ESPALT
-630 APILC
+630 L
-635 NGGTGSVTVSATGG
+635 TGSVTQIACVGVNSGGINVTLGGG
-649 TPSYASGI
+649 TP
-657 GVFPVTAGPSQVFTV
+657 V
-672 VDANGCTGSATLT
+672 
-685 ITQPDLLTAT
+685 
-695 AVINAPISCNG
+695 
-706 GTTTITVSANGGT
+706 
-719 PNYSGTGTFT
+719 
-729 VSAGPYSYTV
+729 YSYSWTGPNSYTNTTQDISTLGPGTYNLTV
-739 TDANGC
+739 TD
-745 QVTVTGTVV
+745 
-754 QPSPLA
+754 
-760 VNATPQDITCFGLNN
+760 VNLC
-775 GSIAP
+775 SIA
-780 AVSGGTPGYTFV
+780 GN
-792 WTGTDFLGNPISF
+792 WTITNPL
-805 GDNTLQNQFGLGA
+805 T
-818 GSYSVQVT
+818 
-826 DLNGCVL
+826 
-833 NSITWNI
+833 
-840 TDPLS
+840 
-845 SPTIQNINTQ
+845 SPSIQNINFQ
-855 PINCFG
+855 NVNCFG
-861 GNTGSIS
+861 DNTGSIS
-868 FIANGGTPGYNVELD
+868 FLATGGTPDYD
-883 NVLLGN
+883 VLLNSFLQGN
-889 IPNAG
+889 IALSG
-894 GIFNIPNL
+894 GTFNIPSL
-902 TAGNYTLE
+902 AAGTYTLQ
-910 IIDNNGCVS
+910 IVDYNGCIDTEP
-919 SQAITLIQ
+919 ITISQ
-927 PNTALSVVND
+927 PNSAVVAVVD
-937 SVHNVTC
+937 SVNNVTC
-944 NGLNTGAIF
+944 NGLSDGEIF
-953 NTVTGGTAP
+953 ATISGGTAP
-962 YSYFW
+962 YSYMW

-974 GPIPPGQ
+974 GPIPAGEM
-981 VAAQDPQGIPDGYYQ
+981 ASEDPQGLPNGNYQ
-996 VTVTDVY
+996 LLVTDAL
-1003 GCDTSLIVQIIEPDQ
+1003 GCTTTVITALTEPPPINIVW
-1018 ITIGWQD
+1018 TD

-1038 NLQILGGT
+1038 NLQLSGGT
-1046 QNANAPIYNTSWQ
+1046 PNATSPLYNTTWV
-1059 WAPLQNPGINCSATN
+1059 WAPLQNPGINCSATI
-1074 IPNNTFSPSSL
+1074 IPNNTFNPSSL

-1100 TAQYTDSIII
+1100 QAQYTDSIII

-1193 IETVTITAPQSPIT
+1193 DATITITAPQSPIV
-1207 ASISPVNVSCF
+1207 ASILSPVDVSCF
-1218 GGNNGSFS
+1218 GDNDGSFI
-1226 VAILGGT
+1226 VGINGGT
-1233 GPFSLNVDPAGVIPA
+1233 APYTINVDPVGAA
-1248 FTTSPPSVSGL
+1248 PPFSTNLNQVSNL
-1259 TANSYSV
+1259 SANSYSV
-1266 TVLDVNQCASN
+1266 TVLDVNQCASAA
-1277 PVTVVINQPAPITAI
+1277 VTAIINQPAALQTT
-1292 ITGTPI
+1292 ITGSTI
-1298 NCFGD
+1298 NCFGE
-1303 CSAGI
+1303 CNGGI
-1308 SAAVS
+1308 ASGVS
-1313 GGTIPYTYQWTS
+1313 GGTSPYNYQWTS
-1325 GANSWNTPNINNLC
+1325 GANTWNTQNISGLC
-1339 AGNYQFSMTDANG
+1339 AGSYQFNVTDANG
-1352 CPYNSS
+1352 CVLNDS
-1358 YNITQPPSSLVVNIL
+1358 YTITQPPSSLVVNIL

-1536 IVEQVIPVNCHG
+1536 IDEQVIPVNCHG

-1561 AGGYTYSWVASYGG
+1561 AGGYTYSWVASSGG

-1625 PITHV
+1625 PITNV

-1728 NYNIVGPPNSS
+1728 NYTVVGPPNSS
-1739 GTIPSSSLTT
+1739 GTIPTTSLTT
-1749 TQVGTPAAGILPAGN
+1749 TQVGTPVAGVLPAGN

-1830 NITGVPAGPYTLT
+1830 NITGVPAGSYTLT
-1843 VTDANGCTNIQNFA
+1843 VTDANGCTNIRNFA
-1857 INQPIS
+1857 INQPVS

-1918 LSGGSYT
+1918 LSGGAYT
-1925 VNNLS
+1925 VSGLS

-1989 YVINGPGGPY
+1989 YVINGPGGPS
-1999 SGNINTSPFYYPN
+1999 SGNINTSPFLLN
-2012 PLGNPGLPGGS
+2012 NLPGGNYS
-2023 YTIDLTYNNGLCTQQ
+2023 IDLTYNNGLCTQQ

-2053 PTITNVPCAGVNS
+2053 PTVTDVPCAGVNS

-2234 NVTGGTSPYTVVW
+2234 NVTGGTAPYTVVW
-2247 SAIGLSAVCSVPAST
+2247 SAVGLPAVCSVPASS
-2262 VTNTGIISA
+2262 VTNAGIISA

-2314 CHGQCTGIA
+2314 CHGQCTGVA

-2380 VVTITDIDVDCF
+2380 VVTISDIDVDCF

-2424 LELANSGDLY
+2424 LEILNSGDTY
-2434 IIPGL
+2434 TIPGL
-2439 LAGTYSITVADLN
+2439 LAGTYTLNVQDLN

-2458 NVIISQPPALTYNVA
+2458 NVIISQPAALTYSIA
-2473 SANVTCNGASNGSIN
+2473 STNVTCNGASNGSIN

-2500 LWNSTAGA
+2500 LWNSTAGS

-2531 TDANGCQINTGGTI
+2531 TDANGCQINTGATI

-2567 GSQAN
+2567 TVQAA
-2572 VSGGTPSYT
+2572 VSGGTPTYT
-2581 INWQNASGTN
+2581 VTWQNVSGTN

-2614 GCQNTA
+2614 NCQNTA

-2626 PAAPLTAVISHT
+2626 PAAPLTAAISHT
-2638 NESCTNNNDGTIT
+2638 NETCTNNNDGTIT
-2651 IIPNGGTAPFVISG
+2651 IIPSGGTAPFDITG
-2665 SPWNGSPNVAVSGG
+2665 SPWNGPTTVAVSGG
-2679 NAVSNNMVAGSYIYT
+2679 NAVSNNMVAGSYTYT
-2694 ITDAYLCQITVSTTI
+2694 ITDAYGCQITVSTTI

-2763 SIISAATSFNN
+2763 SIISGATSVNN

-2786 ANGCDTTLSATIIEP
+2786 ANGCDTTLSATISEP
-2801 QPLALITTANDD
+2801 QPLVLTPTSNDD
-2813 PCNDAICQGSA
+2813 PCNDANCQGSA

-2829 GGTAPYTYLWTG
+2829 GGIAPYTYLWTG
-2841 GANTSSV
+2841 GASTSSV
-2848 GQLCVGAYSVT
+2848 GQLCVGVYNVT
-2859 VTDANGCTQLAS
+2859 VTDANGCAQSAS

-2878 QALSANVTT
+2878 QALSAIVTT
-2887 TDETCNGLGNGTIT
+2887 TNETCNGLGNGTLT
-2901 VSPSGGT
+2901 VSPNGGT
-2908 APYTILGITNP
+2908 APYTIVGFTTP
-2919 WGGAPSVNFAGGTS
+2919 WGGPSNINFAGGTS
-2933 TWTAVS
+2933 TWTGVS
-2939 AGIYQVEITDANGC
+2939 AGTYQVEITDANGC
-2953 QIIVSGIVTE
+2953 QISVIGTVTE

-2973 VDVTCF
+2973 FDVTCY
-2979 GANNGYV
+2979 GLNNGYV
-2986 ELGITGATPSYT
+2986 QLGITGATPSYNLT
-2998 INWINGPNNGACI
+2998 WLSGPNTGPCQLPVNLTVAANAI
-3011 LPLNQNILAGPSPNY
+3011 LPNY
-3026 TSSGLCPGVYDVVIA
+3026 TSTNLCPGVYDFVVT
-3041 DANGCDDTLSF
+3041 DANGCDDILSF
-3052 TINQPPAIILTVDS
+3052 TINEPPAIVLSATTID
-3066 VAVLCHGDS
+3066 VLCHGDA
-3075 SGQASVLAI
+3075 SGQASITAT
-3084 GGTPGYTYNWTNVIG
+3084 GGTPGYTYNWVALVGSIPAGQATNQTIG
-3099 NFVIP
+3099 T
-3104 FPTNDTIGSPAHPN
+3104 PTNPN
-3118 GIPIGTYQVT
+3118 GIPTGTYEVT

-3135 TAVETVNI
+3135 PATETVNI
-3143 NQPSTPLLALIDHT
+3143 NQPATPLLALIDHT

-3165 NQASTGTIT
+3165 NQVSTGTIT
-3174 IGANGGTGPYN
+3174 IGANGGTGPYT
-3185 IIWNNLVWT
+3185 ITGNNLVWT

-3201 QSMLPPNPISGQ
+3201 QSMLFPNPVSGQ

-3224 APYVFTVMDFHG
+3224 APYSFTVTDNHG

-3356 FSGEITTQVSG
+3356 FSGEINTQVSG

-3372 TYSWSTISTWNIVPY
+3372 TYTWSTVSTWNSGPY
-3387 AVPFPTNPN
+3387 AIPFPTNPN

-3413 TVNDANG
+3413 VVNDANG
-3420 NSGGCYDEVIITIT
+3420 NSGGCTDFAVITIT

-3440 SGSLTPHAVDC
+3440 AGALTPHAVDC

-3457 SIDITASGGVGPY
+3457 SIDISASGGVGPY
-3470 AVTRNNNPIGTIL
+3470 TVTGVGHNFTGTIL
-3483 LPGGTITETGLIAG
+3483 LPGGSITETGLIAG
-3497 NYTYVITDANGCSI
+3497 NYFYDVTDANGCTI

-3540 NGQIDLSVVG
+3540 NGQIDLTVVG

-3636 GGIPNFTFQ
+3636 GGTPNFTFQ
-3645 WTGPNGYTSIFQNI
+3645 WTGPNGYTSVFQNI

-3673 GAGCVV
+3673 GAGCTV
-3679 PLVATIS
+3679 PLTATIS
-3686 EPSSALTSTYV
+3686 EPSSALTSTV
-3697 SSNVACYGD
+3697 ISSNVACYGD

-3772 PLTALTYLV
+3772 PLTALTYSV
-3781 NTTDVTCYGGS
+3781 NTTDVTCFGGS

-3853 IVITPSILNVGCHGD
+3853 IVITPSILNVGCHGE

-3908 IGSTT
+3908 IGSTM

-4179 TEQDLQGSATGI
+4179 TEQDLQGSATGM

-4407 IASTGVD
+4407 ISSTGVD

>member
-1 MAVNATPQDITCFG
+1 
-15 LSNGSIAPTVTG
+15 LS
-27 GTPTYTYAWV
+27 
-37 ASGGGVL
+37 
-44 NLSPTV
+44 
-50 LTQTGLVPGDYELTV
+50 
-65 TDGSGCEIVET
+65 
-76 WTIDEAPP
+76 
-84 ALVMNL
+84 
-90 TPTDPLCYN
+90 
-99 GTDGSILVTVNGG
+99 
-112 TPNYTLTGAL
+112 
-122 PLTTQT
+122 
-128 ITPTGPGTN
+128 
-137 THLYSSL
+137 
-144 GSGSY
+144 
-149 TVTVTDA
+149 
-156 NGCTQQQ
+156 
-163 TQVLNNPVLLSVTAT
+163 
-178 TTPPSCNGNSNGTI
+178 
-192 VLTATGGTGTLTYS
+192 
-206 TVPATGS
+206 
-213 GTALSGTPLT
+213 
-223 ISNVSAGTYQVVVV
+223 
-237 DGSGCQ
+237 
-243 ATVNVVVSEPTPLVI
+243 
-258 TETTTQISCNGA
+258 
-270 NDGGISI
+270 
-277 VPSGGTPG
+277 
-285 AGGYTYGWTSTPPGY
+285 
-300 SSSSGSISGLAPG
+300 
-313 TYVLVMTD
+313 
-321 GNGCTATETY
+321 
-331 TITEPPVLDLQALIT
+331 
-346 DGINC
+346 
-351 FGQTGEITA
+351 
-360 TVTGGTANYTLTGI
+360 
-374 GGNQALTAANPSHVY
+374 
-389 TGLTAGT
+389 
-396 YTITVTDSKGCTD
+396 
-409 VQTVVLTQPNL
+409 
-420 LTLSASSPG
+420 
-429 ILCNGGTASV
+429 
-439 TLTPSGGTPSYVY
+439 
-452 SGSST
+452 
-457 LGLVHGTYSYT
+457 
-468 VTDAGGCTANTTIT
+468 
-482 ITEPSALVVTAV
+482 
-494 VGTPIPCSGGQGTV
+494 
-508 IVSAVGGTPVYSG
+508 
-521 IGTFTVSAGTHTFT
+521 
-535 VTDQNGCT
+535 
-543 NSATI
+543 
-548 TVNQPNPLVATA
+548 
-560 SIVTQILCYGG
+560 
-571 LGVIE
+571 
-576 VIASGG
+576 
-582 TPSYTGTGN
+582 
-591 FNVSEGTY
+591 
-599 TYTIT
+599 
-604 DANNCTAQDVITIT
+604 
-618 EPTPIVVTPVLT
+618 
-630 APILC
+630 
-635 NGGTGSVTVSATGG
+635 
-649 TPSYASGI
+649 
-657 GVFPVTAGPSQVFTV
+657 
-672 VDANGCTGSATLT
+672 
-685 ITQPDLLTAT
+685 
-695 AVINAPISCNG
+695 
-706 GTTTITVSANGGT
+706 
-719 PNYSGTGTFT
+719 
-729 VSAGPYSYTV
+729 
-739 TDANGC
+739 
-745 QVTVTGTVV
+745 
-754 QPSPLA
+754 
-760 VNATPQDITCFGLNN
+760 N

-792 WTGTDFLGNPISF
+792 WSGTDFSNNPISF
-805 GDNTLQNQFGLGA
+805 VDNTLQNQFGLGA

-855 PINCFG
+855 PITCFG
-861 GNTGSIS
+861 ANTGSIS

-883 NVLLGN
+883 NVLLGT

-919 SQAITLIQ
+919 SQSITLTQ
-927 PNTALSVVND
+927 PNAALSAVND
-937 SVHNVTC
+937 SVYNVTC
-944 NGLNTGAIF
+944 NGLSTGAIF
-953 NTVTGGTAP
+953 TSVTGGTAP

-1003 GCDTSLIVQIIEPDQ
+1003 GCTTSLIVQVTEPAQ

-1038 NLQILGGT
+1038 NLQISGGT
-1046 QNANAPIYNTSWQ
+1046 QFANAPIYNTSWQ
-1059 WAPLQNPGINCSATN
+1059 WAPLQNAGINCSATN
-1074 IPNNTFSPSSL
+1074 IPNNTFSPTSL

-1110 TPTPFQANFTSTNIQ
+1110 TPTPFQANFSSTNIQ
-1125 CFGQTNGSI
+1125 CFGQTNGTI
-1134 SVTPTTGTAPFDVVI
+1134 TVTPTTGTAPFDVSI
-1149 TPGVGPAINPPG
+1149 TPNGGNSINPPG
-1161 AEIFAVNNSYSANNL
+1161 PEIFAINNGYTVNNLS
-1176 APGTYLVTI
+1176 PGTYLVTI

-1193 IETVTITAPQSPIT
+1193 DSTLVIVAPQSPIT
-1207 ASISPVNVSCF
+1207 ATVLNPTDASCF
-1218 GGNNGSFS
+1218 GSIDGSFIVGIS
-1226 VAILGGT
+1226 GGT
-1233 GPFSLNVDPAGVIPA
+1233 APYTINVDPFG
-1248 FTTSPPSVSGL
+1248 PPPPFSSNL
-1259 TANSYSV
+1259 TLISNLSANTYSV
-1266 TVLDVNQCASN
+1266 TVLDVNQCSSSPVSVTISQPTLLTASL
-1277 PVTVVINQPAPITAI
+1277 
-1292 ITGTPI
+1292 TGTSI

-1308 SAAVS
+1308 SSAVS

-1339 AGNYQFSMTDANG
+1339 AGSYQFSLVDNNG
-1352 CPYNSS
+1352 CTFADS
-1358 YNITQPPSSLVVNIL
+1358 YTINQPASPMVVTVVGIDSL
-1373 DTVDVSCYG
+1373 SCFG
-1382 ANDGE
+1382 ANDGQ
-1387 IIIAINGG
+1387 IVVAVNGG
-1395 TANYTVT
+1395 TPNYTVS
-1402 LGAASQTIDP
+1402 LGVNSQNINP
-1412 NLDNTATFSNLSP
+1412 NINNTATFSNL
-1425 GVYVLT
+1425 GAGNYVLV
-1431 VTDALG
+1431 VTDNNG
-1437 CVETINFDVDTPPAL
+1437 CDTNINFTISSPPAL
-1452 TLNVVPTNILCAG
+1452 TLSVVPVNILCAG

-1470 LLITANGGEPSLSYV
+1470 LNLSVIGGVPSLTYV
-1485 ITGPTPSSGFY
+1485 ITGPSSSTGGINGSTSVSLL
-1496 PPPANPIPSLSAG
+1496 PAGA
-1509 SYTVVVTDANGCS
+1509 YTITVTDNNGCTS
-1522 ITVSTN
+1522 TVSST
-1528 ITVPNPIQ
+1528 ISVPSPIQ
-1536 IVEQVIPVNCHG
+1536 ITETITNVLCQG
-1548 QATGQ
+1548 LSTGQ
-1553 IIPTVTGG
+1553 IITAVSGG
-1561 AGGYTYSWVASYGG
+1561 AGGYTYAWVASNGG
-1575 VLTAGAS
+1575 ALTSGPS
-1582 AASQLNIPAGTYQFT
+1582 STSQINIPAGTYQLT
-1597 VTDAN
+1597 VIDAN
-1602 NCQLT
+1602 NCPLQ

-1615 QFPLSASIVQ
+1615 QLPLGAVISSFSNVTCGNQ
-1625 PITHV
+1625 
-1630 NCANAGNGQITIAIS
+1630 NNGQITVAIS
-1645 GGTPTYTVN
+1645 GGTPNYNINGIGATVVVN
-1654 GGAPVIGNTAIFPN
+1654 PAVGNTHQFSN
-1668 LSGGSYSFTVTDING
+1668 LPGGNYALTITDANG
-1683 CQVQLN
+1683 CSVNVN
-1689 QLITEPAPLTL
+1689 QTITQPAPLTL
-1700 GISSTNVLCF
+1700 GITSSNVACH
-1710 GASTGALEFT
+1710 GAATGSLSFT

-1728 NYNIVGPPNSS
+1728 NYTILGPPNSS
-1739 GTIPSSSLTT
+1739 GTIPTSSVTT
-1749 TQVGTPAAGILPAGN
+1749 TPFNSLPAGT
-1764 YAVNIIDANGC
+1764 YTVTLLDANGC
-1775 TNTISTTITQPQPI
+1775 TDTISTTITQPQPI
-1789 VVQGTVTPILCFGQG
+1789 VIQGTVTPILCFGQG
-1804 AGAISTTTSGG
+1804 AGAISTSTSGG
-1815 VPPYTYLWSNSNPTP
+1815 VGPYTYLWSNSNPTP

-1843 VTDANGCTNIQNFA
+1843 VTDANLCSSTQTWSVV
-1857 INQPIS
+1857 QPPL
-1863 ALSMNLTTPV
+1863 ALSINLSSLT

-1888 ASGGTAGYQVT
+1888 ASGGTAGYQVS
-1899 YQRTTPPGP
+1899 YQRTNPPGP

-1918 LSGGSYT
+1918 LSGGTYP
-1925 VNNLS
+1925 VGGLS

-1936 TVVDANGCSTQNT
+1936 TVVDANGCSIQDT
-1949 FTITEPPAFG
+1949 FTIIEPPAFG

-1989 YVINGPGGPY
+1989 YVINGPGGPS
-1999 SGNINTSPFYYPN
+1999 SGNINTSPFLLN
-2012 PLGNPGLPGGS
+2012 NLPGGNYS
-2023 YTIDLTYNNGLCTQQ
+2023 IDLTYNNGLCSQQ
-2038 LSATINQPANPITVI
+2038 LSATINQPANPISVTPTV
-2053 PTITNVPCAGVNS
+2053 TNVPCAGVNS

-2077 GPYSY
+2077 GPYSFV
-2082 AWSIPGN
+2082 WSIPGN

-2111 PLPNTFTISG
+2111 SVPNTYTISG

-2136 CWSESTGTITITANG
+2136 CLGQNDGTITITANG
-2151 GSPSYTLTSA
+2151 GSPTYTLTSA

-2172 TGGTYQY
+2172 TGGSYQY

-2204 ITQPQNPV
+2204 ITQPQNPL

-2234 NVTGGTSPYTVVW
+2234 NVIGGTAPYTVVW
-2247 SAIGLSAVCSVPAST
+2247 SAVGLPAICSVPAST

-2283 TDLNGCPY
+2283 SDLNGCTY

-2314 CHGQCTGIA
+2314 CHGQCTGVA

-2380 VVTITDIDVDCF
+2380 VVTITDVDVDCF
-2392 DNASG
+2392 DNATG

-2413 WTPGPPFPVAG
+2413 WTPGPPFPGAG
-2424 LELANSGDLY
+2424 LEILNSGDVY
-2434 IIPGL
+2434 SIPGL
-2439 LAGTYSITVADLN
+2439 LAGNYTVYVQDLN
-2452 NCPFTQ
+2452 NCLDSQ
-2458 NVIISQPPALTYNVA
+2458 VVLISQPAALTYSIA
-2473 SANVTCNGASNGSIN
+2473 STNVTCNGASNGSIN

-2531 TDANGCQINTGGTI
+2531 TDANGCQINTGATI

-2572 VSGGTPSYT
+2572 VSGGTPGYT
-2581 INWQNASGTN
+2581 INWQNASGTT
-2591 IGTGLSLGNL
+2591 IGSGISIANL

-2620 PFNIIG
+2620 PLNIIG
-2626 PAAPLTAVISHT
+2626 PAAPLTVAISHT
-2638 NESCTNNNDGTIT
+2638 NETCINNNDGTIT
-2651 IIPNGGTAPFVISG
+2651 IIPSGGTAPFVITG
-2665 SPWNGSPNVAVSGG
+2665 SPWNGSPTVAVSGG
-2679 NAVSNNMVAGSYIYT
+2679 NAVSNNMVAGSYTYT
-2694 ITDAYLCQITVSTTI
+2694 ITDAYGCQITVSTTI

-2717 ALQVTNVTCHNA
+2717 ALQVTNVTCHND
-2729 NNGIIQI
+2729 NDGIIQI

-2751 GPNSGPCALPVT
+2751 GPNSGLCALPVT
-2763 SIISAATSFNN
+2763 SIISGATSFNN

-2786 ANGCDTTLSATIIEP
+2786 ANGCDTTLSATISEP
-2801 QPLALITTANDD
+2801 QPLVLTPTSNDD
-2813 PCNDAICQGSA
+2813 PCNDANCQGSA

-2841 GANTSSV
+2841 GASTSSV
-2848 GQLCVGAYSVT
+2848 GQLCVGVYIVT
-2859 VTDANGCTQLAS
+2859 VTDANGCDQSAS

-2878 QALSANVTT
+2878 QALSAIVTT
-2887 TDETCNGLGNGTIT
+2887 TNETCNGSGDGTMT
-2901 VSPSGGT
+2901 LTPNGGT
-2908 APYTILGITNP
+2908 APYTIVGITNP

-2933 TWTAVS
+2933 TWTGISAGTYLVQITDAQGCQIMVSGTVTEPTPLAVVVNPSNVTCFGNNNGSIQLVPSGATTPYTVTWNSGPNSGPCALPVTSVINAATSYNGLCPGVYQFTVSDANGCSLVLNATITEPTPLSIALTSTDDPCNNGICEGSAGVSATGGTAPYSYAWTGGATTASINSICAGVYVVAVTDANGCQQLGNVTINQPALALSALVATTNETCNGSGDGTLIVTPNGGTAPYTIVGFTTPWGGPSNINFAGGTSTWTGVS
-2939 AGIYQVEITDANGC
+2939 AGTYQVDITDANGC
-2953 QIIVSGIVTE
+2953 QISVSGTVTE

-2973 VDVTCF
+2973 FDVTCY
-2979 GANNGYV
+2979 GLNNGYV
-2986 ELGITGATPSYT
+2986 QLGITGATPSYNLT
-2998 INWINGPNNGACI
+2998 WLSGPNTGPCQLPVNLTVAANAI
-3011 LPLNQNILAGPSPNY
+3011 LPNY
-3026 TSSGLCPGVYDVVIA
+3026 TSTNLCPGVFDFVVT

-3052 TINQPPAIILTVDS
+3052 TINEPPAIVLSATTID
-3066 VAVLCHGDS
+3066 VLCHGDA
-3075 SGQASVLAI
+3075 SGQASITAT
-3084 GGTPGYTYNWTNVIG
+3084 GGTPGYTYNWVALVGSIPAGQATNQTIG
-3099 NFVIP
+3099 T
-3104 FPTNDTIGSPAHPN
+3104 PTNPN
-3118 GIPIGTYQVT
+3118 GIPTGTYEVT

-3135 TAVETVNI
+3135 PATETVNI
-3143 NQPSTPLLALIDHT
+3143 NQPATPLLALIDHT

-3174 IGANGGTGPYN
+3174 IGANGGTGPYT
-3185 IIWNNLVWT
+3185 IAGAPNNLVWT

-3213 TMTGVASNLAG
+3213 TMTGVASNLAS
-3224 APYVFTVMDFHG
+3224 APYVFTVTDFHG
-3236 CTSTVSVIVGSPAAL
+3236 CTSTVSVTVGSPAAL

-3342 NIIYSENHVLCYGE
+3342 NINYSVNDVLCYGDS
-3356 FSGEITTQVSG
+3356 SGQISTQVSG

-3372 TYSWSTISTWNIVPY
+3372 TYNWTTLSTWNGLPY
-3387 AVPFPTNPN
+3387 GIPFPTAAN
-3396 QGSPNHPFGL
+3396 QPPGNPNHPFGL

-3420 NSGGCYDEVIITIT
+3420 NSGGCHDEVIITIT

-3440 SGSLTPHAVDC
+3440 AGTLTPHAVDC

-3470 AVTRNNNPIGTIL
+3470 IVTRNNNLIGTIL

-3497 NYTYVITDANGCSI
+3497 NYTYVITDANWCAI
-3511 TLTTIVSQPAPLV
+3511 TVTTIVSQPAPLV

-3540 NGQIDLSVVG
+3540 DGQIDLSVVG
-3550 GNSYYSYNWIT
+3550 GNSYYSYNWTT

-3616 TIGDVQC
+3616 TIGDIQC
-3623 HGDQTGSINLQLN
+3623 HGNNTGSINLTLN
-3636 GGIPNFTFQ
+3636 GGTPNFTFQ

-3686 EPSSALTSTYV
+3686 EPSSALTSTVV

-3706 NSGSISIT
+3706 NSGSISIS

-3726 YTYDWYL
+3726 YNYEWYL
-3733 NGLFLSTAQSLTNLF
+3733 NGLLFSTAQSLTNLF

-3761 CILTEQVEITQ
+3761 CLLTEQVVITQ
-3772 PLTALTYLV
+3772 PATALTYSI
-3781 NTTDVTCYGGS
+3781 NTTDVTCFGGS

-3815 ETTEDLANLSA
+3815 ETTEDLANLAA

-3913 HPFGLTPGN
+3913 HPFGLTPGD
-3922 YNLVVTDANGCTS
+3922 YNLLVTDANGCTS

-3992 FEILSNPGTYTIS
+3992 LEILSNPGTYIIS

-4036 DTVNTAIDSIFCAN
+4036 DTVNTAIDSVFCAN

-4063 IPNALGAPYTIVWA
+4063 IPNVLGAPYNISWS

-4090 TTIAGNTTTTSNL
+4090 TTVAGNTTTASNL

-4117 CTRTFTYVMTEIV
+4117 CTRTFTYVMTEV
-4130 VSLSNVVDNDILCK
+4130 AVSLSNVVDNDILCK

-4149 EIEFEPIG
+4149 EIEFIPTG
-4157 GNANYTVS
+4157 GDATYTVT

-4203 VLITDANNCSS
+4203 VLITDANNCSA

-4271 SPAGTEINQSPGN
+4271 SPAGIEINQSPGN
-4284 YLITGLSSGLIEV
+4284 YLIIGLSSGFIEV

-4310 VEIDDTEVTFA
+4310 VEIDDTDVTFA
-4321 NFTAVDS
+4321 NFTALDS

-4381 NAFGCV
+4381 NAFGCT

-4407 IASTGVD
+4407 ISSTGVD

-4424 NSVNAQFYTWDFGHL
+4424 NSVNAQFYTWDFGHF

-4461 VTLVATDTNGCND
+4461 VTLVATDTNGCSD
-4474 QAQLLISSS
+4474 QTQLLISSS

-4523 NRWGELIF
+4523 DRWGELIF
-4531 DTKDIQGG
+4531 ETKDIQGG
-4539 WNGTYNGVAVQSGTY
+4539 WDGTYRGVDVQSGTY

-4561 DLEGFDYQAVGHVNV
+4561 DLDGFDYQAVGHINV

>member
-1 MAVNATPQDITCFG
+1 LNIDITAPSALTIPGIATP
-15 LSNGSIAPTVTG
+15 IACIGVN
-27 GTPTYTYAWV
+27 
-37 ASGGGVL
+37 SGGI
-44 NLSPTV
+44 
-50 LTQTGLVPGDYELTV
+50 DV
-65 TDGSGCEIVET
+65 T
-76 WTIDEAPP
+76 
-84 ALVMNL
+84 
-90 TPTDPLCYN
+90 
-99 GTDGSILVTVNGG
+99 
-112 TPNYTLTGAL
+112 
-122 PLTTQT
+122 
-128 ITPTGPGTN
+128 
-137 THLYSSL
+137 
-144 GSGSY
+144 
-149 TVTVTDA
+149 
-156 NGCTQQQ
+156 
-163 TQVLNNPVLLSVTAT
+163 
-178 TTPPSCNGNSNGTI
+178 
-192 VLTATGGTGTLTYS
+192 
-206 TVPATGS
+206 
-213 GTALSGTPLT
+213 
-223 ISNVSAGTYQVVVV
+223 
-237 DGSGCQ
+237 
-243 ATVNVVVSEPTPLVI
+243 
-258 TETTTQISCNGA
+258 
-270 NDGGISI
+270 
-277 VPSGGTPG
+277 PSGGTPG
-285 AGGYTYGWTSTPPGY
+285 YLYAWTGPGAYTATTQDISTLG
-300 SSSSGSISGLAPG
+300 PG
-313 TYVLVMTD
+313 TYNL
-321 GNGCTATETY
+321 
-331 TITEPPVLDLQALIT
+331 
-346 DGINC
+346 
-351 FGQTGEITA
+351 
-360 TVTGGTANYTLTGI
+360 TV
-374 GGNQALTAANPSHVY
+374 
-389 TGLTAGT
+389 
-396 YTITVTDSKGCTD
+396 
-409 VQTVVLTQPNL
+409 
-420 LTLSASSPG
+420 
-429 ILCNGGTASV
+429 
-439 TLTPSGGTPSYVY
+439 
-452 SGSST
+452 
-457 LGLVHGTYSYT
+457 
-468 VTDAGGCTANTTIT
+468 
-482 ITEPSALVVTAV
+482 
-494 VGTPIPCSGGQGTV
+494 
-508 IVSAVGGTPVYSG
+508 
-521 IGTFTVSAGTHTFT
+521 
-535 VTDQNGCT
+535 
-543 NSATI
+543 
-548 TVNQPNPLVATA
+548 
-560 SIVTQILCYGG
+560 
-571 LGVIE
+571 
-576 VIASGG
+576 
-582 TPSYTGTGN
+582 
-591 FNVSEGTY
+591 
-599 TYTIT
+599 T
-604 DANNCTAQDVITIT
+604 DANNCPVTGNWTIT
-618 EPTPIVVTPVLT
+618 
-630 APILC
+630 
-635 NGGTGSVTVSATGG
+635 N
-649 TPSYASGI
+649 
-657 GVFPVTAGPSQVFTV
+657 
-672 VDANGCTGSATLT
+672 
-685 ITQPDLLTAT
+685 
-695 AVINAPISCNG
+695 
-706 GTTTITVSANGGT
+706 
-719 PNYSGTGTFT
+719 
-729 VSAGPYSYTV
+729 
-739 TDANGC
+739 
-745 QVTVTGTVV
+745 
-754 QPSPLA
+754 
-760 VNATPQDITCFGLNN
+760 
-775 GSIAP
+775 
-780 AVSGGTPGYTFV
+780 
-792 WTGTDFLGNPISF
+792 
-805 GDNTLQNQFGLGA
+805 
-818 GSYSVQVT
+818 
-826 DLNGCVL
+826 
-833 NSITWNI
+833 
-840 TDPLS
+840 PLS

-919 SQAITLIQ
+919 SQAITMIQ

-1003 GCDTSLIVQIIEPDQ
+1003 GCDTSLIVQVIEPDQ

-1046 QNANAPIYNTSWQ
+1046 QNANAPIYNTSWV

-1100 TAQYTDSIII
+1100 TAQYTDSIVI

-1125 CFGQTNGSI
+1125 CFGQTDGTI
-1134 SVTPTTGTAPFDVVI
+1134 TVTPTTGTAPFDVVI
-1149 TPGVGPAINPPG
+1149 TPSGGVAINPPG

-1176 APGTYLVTI
+1176 PPDAYLVTI

-1193 IETVTITAPQSPIT
+1193 DTTITITAPQSPIV
-1207 ASISPVNVSCF
+1207 ASILSPVDVSCF
-1218 GGNNGSFS
+1218 GDNDGSFI
-1226 VAILGGT
+1226 VGINGGT
-1233 GPFSLNVDPAGVIPA
+1233 APYTINVDPVGVA
-1248 FTTSPPSVSGL
+1248 PPFSTNLNLVSNL
-1259 TANSYSV
+1259 SANSYSV

-1277 PVTVVINQPAPITAI
+1277 PVTVVINQPAALTAI

-1313 GGTIPYTYQWTS
+1313 GGTLPYTYQWIS
-1325 GANSWNTPNINNLC
+1325 GINSWNTPNINNLC

-1358 YNITQPPSSLVVNIL
+1358 YSITQPPSSLVVNIL

-1402 LGAASQTIDP
+1402 LGGASQTIDP

-1437 CVETINFDVDTPPAL
+1437 CVQTINFDVDTPPAL

-1465 QNTGA
+1465 QNTGE
-1470 LLITANGGEPSLSYV
+1470 LLLTANGGEPALSYV
-1485 ITGPTPSSGFY
+1485 ITGPTSSNGIIIGGT
-1496 PPPANPIPSLSAG
+1496 PLQIGGVLNPPSLAPG
-1509 SYTVVVTDANGCS
+1509 PYTVVVTDINGCS
-1522 ITVSTN
+1522 VTVSTN

-1536 IVEQVIPVNCHG
+1536 IDETITDVLCQG
-1548 QATGQ
+1548 LSTGQ
-1553 IIPTVTGG
+1553 ITTAVSGG
-1561 AGGYTYSWVASYGG
+1561 AGGYIYSWVASNGG
-1575 VLTAGAS
+1575 ILTSGAS
-1582 AASQLNIPAGTYQFT
+1582 AASQINIPAGTYTLT

-1602 NCQLT
+1602 NCSYQ
-1607 ETYVVTEP
+1607 ETYTVNQPQLPLGAVISSFSNVTCGN
-1615 QFPLSASIVQ
+1615 Q
-1625 PITHV
+1625 
-1630 NCANAGNGQITIAIS
+1630 NNGQITVAIT
-1645 GGTPTYTVN
+1645 GGTPNYNINGIGATVVVN
-1654 GGAPVIGNTAIFPN
+1654 PAVGNTHQFSN
-1668 LSGGSYSFTVTDING
+1668 LAGGNYALTVTDANG
-1683 CQVQLN
+1683 CSVNVN
-1689 QLITEPAPLTL
+1689 QTITQPDPLTL
-1700 GISSTNVLCF
+1700 GITSTNVLCF

-1728 NYNIVGPPNSS
+1728 NYTVVGPPNSS
-1739 GTIPSSSLTT
+1739 GTIPTTSLTT
-1749 TQVGTPAAGILPAGN
+1749 TQVGTPGLGILPAGN
-1764 YAVNIIDANGC
+1764 YTVNIIDANGC
-1775 TNTISTTITQPQPI
+1775 TNTISTTITQPSPI
-1789 VVQGTVTPILCFGQG
+1789 VVTPTITDILCFGQG
-1804 AGAISTTTSGG
+1804 AGSISTTTSGG

-1843 VTDANGCTNIQNFA
+1843 VTDANLCTSTQTWSVVQPPLA
-1857 INQPIS
+1857 LSINLS
-1863 ALSMNLTTPV
+1863 ALT

-1888 ASGGTAGYQVT
+1888 ASGGTAGYQVS

-1989 YVINGPGGPY
+1989 YVINGPGGSY

-2012 PLGNPGLPGGS
+2012 QLGIPGLSGGS

-2038 LSATINQPANPITVI
+2038 LSATINQPANPISVTSTV
-2053 PTITNVPCAGVNS
+2053 TNVPCAGVNS

-2136 CWSESTGTITITANG
+2136 CLGQNDGTITITANG
-2151 GSPSYTLTSA
+2151 GSPTYTLSSA

-2185 THTVLITDAN
+2185 THVVLITDAN

-2234 NVTGGTSPYTVVW
+2234 NVTGGTAPYTVVW
-2247 SAIGLSAVCSVPAST
+2247 SAVGLPAVCSVPASS

-2314 CHGQCTGIA
+2314 CHGQCTGVA

-2344 PSITGLCIGDY
+2344 PSVTGLCIGDY

-2380 VVTITDIDVDCF
+2380 VVTITDVDVDCF
-2392 DNASG
+2392 DNATG

-2413 WTPGPPFPVAG
+2413 WTPGPPFPGAG
-2424 LELANSGDLY
+2424 LEILNSGDVY
-2434 IIPGL
+2434 SIPGL
-2439 LAGTYSITVADLN
+2439 LAGNYTVYVQDLN
-2452 NCPFTQ
+2452 NCLDSQ
-2458 NVIISQPPALTYNVA
+2458 VVLISQPAALTYSVA
-2473 SANVTCNGASNGSIN
+2473 STNVTCNGLSNGSIN

-2500 LWNSTAGA
+2500 LWNSTAGG

-2531 TDANGCQINTGGTI
+2531 TDANGCQINTGATI

-2567 GSQAN
+2567 TVQAAI
-2572 VSGGTPSYT
+2572 SGGTPNYT
-2581 INWQNASGTN
+2581 VNWQNVSGTI
-2591 IGTGLSLGNL
+2591 IGSGLSLGNL

-2626 PAAPLTAVISHT
+2626 PAAPLTAAISHT
-2638 NESCTNNNDGTIT
+2638 NETCINNNDGTIT
-2651 IIPNGGTAPFVISG
+2651 IIPSGGTAPFVITG

-2679 NAVSNNMVAGSYIYT
+2679 NAVSNNMVAGTYIYT
-2694 ITDAYLCQITVSTTI
+2694 ITDAYLCQTTVSTTI

-2717 ALQVTNVTCHNA
+2717 ALQVTNVTCHNY
-2729 NNGIIQI
+2729 NDGIIQI

-2751 GPNSGPCALPVT
+2751 GPNFGPCALPVT
-2763 SIISAATSFNN
+2763 SIISGATSFNN

-2786 ANGCDTTLSATIIEP
+2786 ANGCDTTLSATISEP
-2801 QPLALITTANDD
+2801 QPLVLTPTSNDD
-2813 PCNDAICQGSA
+2813 PCNDANCQGSA

-2841 GANTSSV
+2841 GASTSSV
-2848 GQLCVGAYSVT
+2848 GQLCVGVYSVT
-2859 VTDANGCTQLAS
+2859 VTDANGCDQSAS

-2878 QALSANVTT
+2878 QALSAIVTT
-2887 TDETCNGLGNGTIT
+2887 TNETCNGSGDGTLIVT
-2901 VSPSGGT
+2901 PNGGT
-2908 APYTILGITNP
+2908 APYTIVGVTTP
-2919 WGGAPSVNFAGGTS
+2919 WGGPANINFAGGTS
-2933 TWTAVS
+2933 TWTGVS
-2939 AGIYQVEITDANGC
+2939 AGTYQVEITDANGC
-2953 QIIVSGIVTE
+2953 QISVSGTVTE
-2963 PTPLAVAVTP
+2963 PTPLAVALTP

-3052 TINQPPAIILTVDS
+3052 TINEPPAIILTVDS

-3084 GGTPGYTYNWTNVIG
+3084 GGTPGYTYNWTNLIG

-3118 GIPIGTYQVT
+3118 GIPTGTYQVT

-3135 TAVETVNI
+3135 TQVETVNI
-3143 NQPSTPLLALIDHT
+3143 NQPATPLLALVDHT

-3165 NQASTGTIT
+3165 NQASTGTISV
-3174 IGANGGTGPYN
+3174 GANGGTGPYT
-3185 IIWNNLVWT
+3185 ISGNNFVW
-3194 GPSTIVA
+3194 PLPISNIVA
-3201 QSMLPPNPISGQ
+3201 PSMIPFNPLTGQ
-3213 TMTGVASNLAG
+3213 TMTGVGANLAG
-3224 APYVFTVMDFHG
+3224 TFYIVTVTDYHG
-3236 CTSTVSVIVGSPAAL
+3236 CTSTDSVIVGSPAAL
-3251 SVITTP
+3251 SVVTTP

-3267 GAINVA
+3267 GVINVA
-3273 PSGGVSPYNINWI
+3273 PVGGVSPYTINWLSSPI
-3286 SGPTGPGCVLPVTLT
+3286 GPGCVLPVTLT
-3301 TNNNVSTP
+3301 TSTNVSTQNT
-3309 PSLCPGTYVMDI
+3309 LCPGAYLIEV
-3321 VDANGCVLSTS
+3321 VDANGCVDTVV
-3332 ETILEPANPV
+3332 EAITEPAPLS
-3342 NIIYSENHVLCYGE
+3342 ITYSLNNVLCYGDS
-3356 FSGEITTQVSG
+3356 SGVINTQVIG

-3372 TYSWSTISTWNIVPY
+3372 TYAWSTVSTWNGAPY
-3387 AVPFPTNPN
+3387 AIPFPTTSN
-3396 QGSPNHPFGL
+3396 QGSLIHPFGF

-3420 NSGGCYDEVIITIT
+3420 NTGGCTDFAVITIT

-3440 SGSLTPHAVDC
+3440 AGALTPHAVDC

-3470 AVTRNNNPIGTIL
+3470 TVTGVGHNFTGTIL
-3483 LPGGTITETGLIAG
+3483 LPGGSITETGLIAG
-3497 NYTYVITDANGCSI
+3497 NYTYVITDANGCAI
-3511 TLTTIVSQPAPLV
+3511 TVTTIVSQPAPLV

-3540 NGQIDLSVVG
+3540 DGQIDLSVVG
-3550 GNSYYSYNWIT
+3550 GNSYYSYNWTT

-3636 GGIPNFTFQ
+3636 GGTPNFTFQ

-3686 EPSSALTSTYV
+3686 EPSSALTSTVV

-3706 NSGSISIT
+3706 NSGSISIS

-3726 YTYDWYL
+3726 YNYEWYL
-3733 NGLFLSTAQSLTNLF
+3733 NGLLFSTAQSLTNLF

-3761 CILTEQVEITQ
+3761 CLLTEQVVITQ
-3772 PLTALTYLV
+3772 PATALTYSII
-3781 NTTDVTCYGGS
+3781 TTDVTCFGGS

-3815 ETTEDLANLSA
+3815 ETTEDLSNLAA
-3826 GTYTLTITDAGPCV
+3826 GTYTLTITDAGPCM
-3840 VTTAPITIIQPTP
+3840 VTTAPIAIIQPTP
-3853 IVITPSILNVGCHGD
+3853 LVITPSILNVGCHGD

-3881 VSISAG
+3881 VNISAG

-3913 HPFGLTPGN
+3913 HPFGLTPGD
-3922 YNLVVTDANGCTS
+3922 YNLLVTDANGCTS

-3992 FEILSNPGTYTIS
+3992 LEILSNPGTYIIS

-4036 DTVNTAIDSIFCAN
+4036 DTVNTAIDSVFCAN

-4063 IPNALGAPYTIVWA
+4063 IPNVLGAPYNISWS

-4090 TTIAGNTTTTSNL
+4090 TTVAGNTTTASNL

-4117 CTRTFTYVMTEIV
+4117 CTRTFTYVMTEV
-4130 VSLSNVVDNDILCK
+4130 AVSLSNVVDNDILCK

-4149 EIEFEPIG
+4149 EIEFIPTG
-4157 GNANYTVS
+4157 GDATYTVT

-4179 TEQDLQGSATGI
+4179 TEQDIQGSATGI

-4203 VLITDANNCSS
+4203 VLITDANNCSA

-4271 SPAGTEINQSPGN
+4271 SPAGIEINQSPGN
-4284 YLITGLSSGLIEV
+4284 YLISGLSSGFIEV

-4310 VEIDDTEVTFA
+4310 VEIDDTDVTFA
-4321 NFTAVDS
+4321 NFTALDS

-4381 NAFGCV
+4381 NAFGCT

-4407 IASTGVD
+4407 ISSTGVD

-4424 NSVNAQFYTWDFGHL
+4424 NSVNAQFYTWDFGHF

-4461 VTLVATDTNGCND
+4461 VTLVATDTNGCSD
-4474 QAQLLISSS
+4474 QTQLLISSS

-4523 NRWGELIF
+4523 DRWGELIF
-4531 DTKDIQGG
+4531 ETKDIQGG
-4539 WNGTYNGVAVQSGTY
+4539 WDGTYRGVDVQSGTY

-4561 DLEGFDYQAVGHVNV
+4561 DLDGFDYQAVGHINV

>member
-1 MAVNATPQDITCFG
+1 MQ
-15 LSNGSIAPTVTG
+15 LSQTNVDVLCTGQSTGSIDLTVVG
-27 GTPTYTYAWV
+27 GTGPYTYAW
-37 ASGGGVL
+37 
-44 NLSPTV
+44 
-50 LTQTGLVPGDYELTV
+50 
-65 TDGSGCEIVET
+65 
-76 WTIDEAPP
+76 
-84 ALVMNL
+84 
-90 TPTDPLCYN
+90 
-99 GTDGSILVTVNGG
+99 
-112 TPNYTLTGAL
+112 
-122 PLTTQT
+122 
-128 ITPTGPGTN
+128 TGPGAYTAN
-137 THLYSSL
+137 TQDIINLAIGNYSVL
-144 GSGSY
+144 
-149 TVTVTDA
+149 VTDA
-156 NGCTQQQ
+156 AGCTTTLSSIAITSPASAMSLSQ
-163 TQVLNNPVLLSVTAT
+163 TNVDVLCAGQSTGSINLSV
-178 TTPPSCNGNSNGTI
+178 
-192 VLTATGGTGTLTYS
+192 
-206 TVPATGS
+206 
-213 GTALSGTPLT
+213 
-223 ISNVSAGTYQVVVV
+223 
-237 DGSGCQ
+237 
-243 ATVNVVVSEPTPLVI
+243 
-258 TETTTQISCNGA
+258 
-270 NDGGISI
+270 
-277 VPSGGTPG
+277 SGGTPLVG
-285 AGGYTYGWTSTPPGY
+285 GGYNYSWTGTGGY
-300 SSSSGSISGLAPG
+300 SSSLEDI
-313 TYVLVMTD
+313 
-321 GNGCTATETY
+321 
-331 TITEPPVLDLQALIT
+331 
-346 DGINC
+346 
-351 FGQTGEITA
+351 
-360 TVTGGTANYTLTGI
+360 
-374 GGNQALTAANPSHVY
+374 
-389 TGLTAGT
+389 TGL
-396 YTITVTDSKGCTD
+396 
-409 VQTVVLTQPNL
+409 
-420 LTLSASSPG
+420 
-429 ILCNGGTASV
+429 
-439 TLTPSGGTPSYVY
+439 
-452 SGSST
+452 ST
-457 LGLVHGTYSYT
+457 GTYSVT
-468 VTDAGGCTANTTIT
+468 V
-482 ITEPSALVVTAV
+482 
-494 VGTPIPCSGGQGTV
+494 
-508 IVSAVGGTPVYSG
+508 
-521 IGTFTVSAGTHTFT
+521 
-535 VTDQNGCT
+535 
-543 NSATI
+543 
-548 TVNQPNPLVATA
+548 
-560 SIVTQILCYGG
+560 
-571 LGVIE
+571 
-576 VIASGG
+576 
-582 TPSYTGTGN
+582 
-591 FNVSEGTY
+591 
-599 TYTIT
+599 T
-604 DANNCTAQDVITIT
+604 DANNCTASLLNIDIT
-618 EPTPIVVTPVLT
+618 ESPALT
-630 APILC
+630 L
-635 NGGTGSVTVSATGG
+635 TGSVTQIACVGVNSGGINVTLGGG
-649 TPSYASGI
+649 TP
-657 GVFPVTAGPSQVFTV
+657 V
-672 VDANGCTGSATLT
+672 
-685 ITQPDLLTAT
+685 
-695 AVINAPISCNG
+695 
-706 GTTTITVSANGGT
+706 
-719 PNYSGTGTFT
+719 
-729 VSAGPYSYTV
+729 YSYSWTGPNSYTNTTQDISTLGPGTYNLTV
-739 TDANGC
+739 TD
-745 QVTVTGTVV
+745 
-754 QPSPLA
+754 
-760 VNATPQDITCFGLNN
+760 VNLC
-775 GSIAP
+775 SIA
-780 AVSGGTPGYTFV
+780 GN
-792 WTGTDFLGNPISF
+792 WTITNPL
-805 GDNTLQNQFGLGA
+805 T
-818 GSYSVQVT
+818 
-826 DLNGCVL
+826 
-833 NSITWNI
+833 
-840 TDPLS
+840 
-845 SPTIQNINTQ
+845 SPSIQNINFQ
-855 PINCFG
+855 NVNCFG
-861 GNTGSIS
+861 DNTGSIS
-868 FIANGGTPGYNVELD
+868 FLATGGTPDYD
-883 NVLLGN
+883 VLLNSFLQGN
-889 IPNAG
+889 IALSG
-894 GIFNIPNL
+894 GTFNIPSL
-902 TAGNYTLE
+902 AAGTYTLQ
-910 IIDNNGCVS
+910 IVDYNGCIDTEP
-919 SQAITLIQ
+919 ITISQ
-927 PNTALSVVND
+927 PNSAVVAVVD
-937 SVHNVTC
+937 SVNNVTC
-944 NGLNTGAIF
+944 NGLSDGEIF
-953 NTVTGGTAP
+953 ATISGGTAP
-962 YSYFW
+962 YSYMW

-974 GPIPPGQ
+974 GPIPAGEM
-981 VAAQDPQGIPDGYYQ
+981 ASEDPQGLPNGNYQ
-996 VTVTDVY
+996 LLVTDAL
-1003 GCDTSLIVQIIEPDQ
+1003 GCTTTVITALTEPPPINIVW
-1018 ITIGWQD
+1018 TD

-1038 NLQILGGT
+1038 NLQLSGGT
-1046 QNANAPIYNTSWQ
+1046 PNATSPLYNTTWV
-1059 WAPLQNPGINCSATN
+1059 WAPLQNPGINCSATI
-1074 IPNNTFSPSSL
+1074 IPNNTFNPSSL

-1100 TAQYTDSIII
+1100 QAQYTDSIII

-1193 IETVTITAPQSPIT
+1193 DATITITAPQSPIV
-1207 ASISPVNVSCF
+1207 ASILSPVDVSCF
-1218 GGNNGSFS
+1218 GDNDGSFI
-1226 VAILGGT
+1226 VGINGGT
-1233 GPFSLNVDPAGVIPA
+1233 APYTINVDPVGAA
-1248 FTTSPPSVSGL
+1248 PPFSTNLNQVSNL
-1259 TANSYSV
+1259 SANSYSV
-1266 TVLDVNQCASN
+1266 TVLDVNQCASAA
-1277 PVTVVINQPAPITAI
+1277 VTAIINQPAALQTT
-1292 ITGTPI
+1292 ITGSTI
-1298 NCFGD
+1298 NCFGE
-1303 CSAGI
+1303 CNGGI
-1308 SAAVS
+1308 ASGVS
-1313 GGTIPYTYQWTS
+1313 GGTSPYNYQWTS
-1325 GANSWNTPNINNLC
+1325 GANTWNTQNISGLC
-1339 AGNYQFSMTDANG
+1339 AGSYQFNVTDANG
-1352 CPYNSS
+1352 CVLNDS
-1358 YNITQPPSSLVVNIL
+1358 YTITQPPSSLVVNIL

-1536 IVEQVIPVNCHG
+1536 IDEQVIPVNCHG

-1561 AGGYTYSWVASYGG
+1561 AGGYTYSWVASSGG

-1625 PITHV
+1625 PITNV

-1728 NYNIVGPPNSS
+1728 NYTVVGPPNSS
-1739 GTIPSSSLTT
+1739 GTIPTTSLTT
-1749 TQVGTPAAGILPAGN
+1749 TQVGTPVAGVLPAGN

-1830 NITGVPAGPYTLT
+1830 NITGVPAGSYTLT
-1843 VTDANGCTNIQNFA
+1843 VTDANGCTNIRNFA
-1857 INQPIS
+1857 INQPVS

-1918 LSGGSYT
+1918 LSGGAYT
-1925 VNNLS
+1925 VSGLS

-1989 YVINGPGGPY
+1989 YVINGPGGPS
-1999 SGNINTSPFYYPN
+1999 SGNINTSPFLLN
-2012 PLGNPGLPGGS
+2012 NLPGGNYS
-2023 YTIDLTYNNGLCTQQ
+2023 IDLTYNNGLCTQQ

-2053 PTITNVPCAGVNS
+2053 PTVTDVPCAGVNS

-2234 NVTGGTSPYTVVW
+2234 NVTGGTAPYTVVW
-2247 SAIGLSAVCSVPAST
+2247 SAVGLPAVCSVPASS
-2262 VTNTGIISA
+2262 VTNAGIISA

-2314 CHGQCTGIA
+2314 CHGQCTGVA

-2380 VVTITDIDVDCF
+2380 VVTISDIDVDCF

-2424 LELANSGDLY
+2424 LEILNSGDTY
-2434 IIPGL
+2434 TIPGL
-2439 LAGTYSITVADLN
+2439 LAGTYTLNVQDLN

-2458 NVIISQPPALTYNVA
+2458 NVIISQPAALTYSIA
-2473 SANVTCNGASNGSIN
+2473 STNVTCNGASNGSIN

-2500 LWNSTAGA
+2500 LWNSTAGS

-2531 TDANGCQINTGGTI
+2531 TDANGCQINTGATI

-2567 GSQAN
+2567 TVQAA
-2572 VSGGTPSYT
+2572 VSGGTPTYT
-2581 INWQNASGTN
+2581 VTWQNVSGTN

-2614 GCQNTA
+2614 NCQNTA

-2626 PAAPLTAVISHT
+2626 PAAPLTAAISHT
-2638 NESCTNNNDGTIT
+2638 NETCTNNNDGTIT
-2651 IIPNGGTAPFVISG
+2651 IIPSGGTAPFDITG
-2665 SPWNGSPNVAVSGG
+2665 SPWNGPTTVAVSGG
-2679 NAVSNNMVAGSYIYT
+2679 NAVSNNMVAGSYTYT
-2694 ITDAYLCQITVSTTI
+2694 ITDAYGCQITVSTTI

-2763 SIISAATSFNN
+2763 SIISGATSVNN

-2786 ANGCDTTLSATIIEP
+2786 ANGCDTTLSATISEP
-2801 QPLALITTANDD
+2801 QPLVLTPTSNDD
-2813 PCNDAICQGSA
+2813 PCNDANCQGSA

-2829 GGTAPYTYLWTG
+2829 GGIAPYTYLWTG
-2841 GANTSSV
+2841 GASTSSV
-2848 GQLCVGAYSVT
+2848 GQLCVGVYNVT
-2859 VTDANGCTQLAS
+2859 VTDANGCAQSAS

-2878 QALSANVTT
+2878 QALSAIVTT
-2887 TDETCNGLGNGTIT
+2887 TNETCNGLGNGTLT
-2901 VSPSGGT
+2901 VSPNGGT
-2908 APYTILGITNP
+2908 APYTIVGFTTP
-2919 WGGAPSVNFAGGTS
+2919 WGGPSNINFAGGTS
-2933 TWTAVS
+2933 TWTGVS
-2939 AGIYQVEITDANGC
+2939 AGTYQVEITDANGC
-2953 QIIVSGIVTE
+2953 QISVIGTVTE

-2973 VDVTCF
+2973 FDVTCY
-2979 GANNGYV
+2979 GLNNGYV
-2986 ELGITGATPSYT
+2986 QLGITGATPSYNLT
-2998 INWINGPNNGACI
+2998 WLSGPNTGPCQLPVNLTVAANAI
-3011 LPLNQNILAGPSPNY
+3011 LPNY
-3026 TSSGLCPGVYDVVIA
+3026 TSTNLCPGVYDFVVT
-3041 DANGCDDTLSF
+3041 DANGCDDILSF
-3052 TINQPPAIILTVDS
+3052 TINEPPAIVLSATTID
-3066 VAVLCHGDS
+3066 VLCHGDA
-3075 SGQASVLAI
+3075 SGQASITAT
-3084 GGTPGYTYNWTNVIG
+3084 GGTPGYTYNWVALVGSIPAGQATNQTIG
-3099 NFVIP
+3099 T
-3104 FPTNDTIGSPAHPN
+3104 PTNPN
-3118 GIPIGTYQVT
+3118 GIPTGTYEVT

-3135 TAVETVNI
+3135 PATETVNI
-3143 NQPSTPLLALIDHT
+3143 NQPATPLLALIDHT

-3165 NQASTGTIT
+3165 NQVSTGTIT
-3174 IGANGGTGPYN
+3174 IGANGGTGPYT
-3185 IIWNNLVWT
+3185 ITGNNLVWT

-3201 QSMLPPNPISGQ
+3201 QSMLFPNPVSGQ

-3224 APYVFTVMDFHG
+3224 APYSFTVTDNHG

-3356 FSGEITTQVSG
+3356 FSGEINTQVSG

-3372 TYSWSTISTWNIVPY
+3372 TYTWSTVSTWNSGPY
-3387 AVPFPTNPN
+3387 AIPFPTNPN

-3413 TVNDANG
+3413 VVNDANG
-3420 NSGGCYDEVIITIT
+3420 NSGGCTDFAVITIT

-3440 SGSLTPHAVDC
+3440 AGALTPHAVDC

-3457 SIDITASGGVGPY
+3457 SIDISASGGVGPY
-3470 AVTRNNNPIGTIL
+3470 TVTGVGHNFTGTIL
-3483 LPGGTITETGLIAG
+3483 LPGGSITETGLIAG
-3497 NYTYVITDANGCSI
+3497 NYFYDVTDANGCTI

-3540 NGQIDLSVVG
+3540 NGQIDLTVVG

-3636 GGIPNFTFQ
+3636 GGTPNFTFQ
-3645 WTGPNGYTSIFQNI
+3645 WTGPNGYTSVFQNI

-3673 GAGCVV
+3673 GAGCTV
-3679 PLVATIS
+3679 PLTATIS
-3686 EPSSALTSTYV
+3686 EPSSALTSTV
-3697 SSNVACYGD
+3697 ISSNVACYGD

-3772 PLTALTYLV
+3772 PLTALTYSV
-3781 NTTDVTCYGGS
+3781 NTTDVTCFGGS

-3853 IVITPSILNVGCHGD
+3853 IVITPSILNVGCHGE

-3908 IGSTT
+3908 IGSTM

-4179 TEQDLQGSATGI
+4179 TEQDLQGSATGM

-4407 IASTGVD
+4407 ISSTGVD